1 MVSKNNKKLIA
12 EKNRRNEKQ
21 RFAIRKLN
29 IGVAS
34 VLLGITF
41 SIYGGGQVVAHAD
54 TANASDQVDTI
65 DTGDNSLADKSEV
78 TLSSATSSTS
88 QSSTSATSANSAVQ
102 SQLSANSQP
111 AATAS
116 ESAVASSAAV
126 EATKDQSTA
135 ENQPSASQEVQT
147 PAQTQ
152 PVAQENGSEDTSLDA
167 TRQVLKTIANRN
179 SVPAAIHLMSFA
191 AVPTSV
197 ETTTLNL
204 FTNQETNANA
214 LAESKVAATALAA
227 EAEDPNAVTVSDA
240 KGFINAIQNGTA
252 TTINVAKDLNLAEQR
267 DSKYTEINIKNKRN
281 IVIQSDN
288 PEEKRT
294 IDFSGYSFDMNT
306 QNSVTFKDLNIY
318 ARSYWGLVYNAGGYT
333 FNNVNFTGS
342 QLIYTKPSINSTLT
356 FKNNITANSVSSYVG
371 PLDGKTRDTQQSGG
385 QQILQFE
392 GGTNQ
397 IIFDE
402 NSNVTLTTEDANAL
416 EIDGGI
422 TTIDVKDGANVAI
435 NPHSKGNPENRN
447 GIGTGYVAR
456 AIAANAKMTINIDPN
471 STLTINT
478 EKVDGDKDVA
488 GALYLNSDAALN
500 VNGKL
505 VINSNGTPSANKS
518 NGVPVYI
525 NGSAK
530 INVGN
535 GGSFSLDATNLGN
548 YSSSLISINGTGT
561 VKLDPHSSFKISG
574 DGTGAVTA
582 INLSSGSTFTS
593 DQPDSF
599 TIDLSANTSND
610 KSLIKNGTIN
620 FSRVKT
626 VTDGNES
633 QPLGKIDVTY
643 DRNGN
648 ATSYTITAQDKNT
661 VKQVADG
668 LTNKSLISLVKAGED
683 VTLSNLHLS
692 KNNVLTGTVASS
704 GSNNPVYVTV
714 TVGGV
719 STNVP
724 VAGNY
729 TVYTNANGTVT
740 SNNVDYAAQTAS
752 TGGNF
757 SIDLSKLASKLTDDA
772 QVTVTATKDFVE
784 SAQTESVA
792 ALRALNTTTLQELVD
807 DAPTEEAKPSYYNAT
822 AEAQKA
828 YTDAISTGKTIL
840 ANPNNYDQVDVDNA
854 VTAIQTAQKALTGK
868 ETNKTELQDAIDQ
881 ASTVESSDNYTNSDA
896 DLQKAYTDAISAGQ
910 TVLSNDNATQTEV
923 DNALTTINNAKDA
936 LNGDAKKAA
945 SKEALQKA
953 VDEAPTVKSDDAA
966 YYNGSDEAKTAYDK
980 AVSAGQTVLAD
991 PDATATQITDALN
1004 AINTAKGNLKGEATD
1019 KSVLQKVVDNS
1030 ATVKESNNYTN
1041 ADETQKTA
1049 YDSAVT
1055 SAQTVLNK
1063 TNATQAEV
1071 NQALQDLETANNNL
1085 NGDAKTEAANKAALE
1100 GAVKDAPNVRNT
1112 PAYYNGSEEAQT
1124 AYNNAINAGQA
1135 VLNQANPSASEVKNA
1150 LDAINAA
1157 KDNLKGEATN
1167 TEALETALTNAN
1179 NAKQTGNYT
1188 NADQANQEALNNAIT
1203 VGQEI
1208 LKNTKATQADV
1219 DNAAKVITDAINGLN
1234 GDTNLANAKN
1244 AATEDIQ
1251 KALDTKTTEI
1261 TDATNIDQATKD
1273 QLIADA
1279 KKAAED
1285 ANTAI
1290 NQATNANAVNTAK
1303 TEGITKINNVKIP
1316 SLDDAKTNAAK
1327 EIDQAL
1333 TDKTKEITDA
1343 ENIDQTTKDQ
1353 LIKEATDAATTAK
1366 DAIEKSTTNDE
1377 ATKAGQAGVDAINNV
1392 KVPSV
1397 TDSQNAAKDAID
1409 DALNAKTKE
1418 INDANN
1424 IDQTT
1429 KDQLIKEATDAA
1441 NNAKEA
1447 IDKATTAD
1455 AIKTAQDEGTT
1466 NINNVTVPSLEDA
1479 KTKAAANIDQAL
1491 TDKTKEINAANN
1503 IDQATKD
1510 QLIKAATDAATTA
1523 KDAIEKATTNDA
1535 ATKAGQDG
1543 VDAIN
1548 NVKIPSVTDSQN
1560 AAKEAID
1567 NALNAKTKEINDANN
1582 INQTTKDQLIKAATD
1597 AANNAKE
1604 AIDQATTNAAVTK
1617 AQTNGV
1623 NAINGIKVPTESA
1636 VKEAA
1641 KKAVVDAATAKNN
1654 AIDSSNLT
1662 AEEKA
1667 ALKQKVTEAQNAADQ
1682 AIDNAT
1688 SNAAVTEAQNSGVNA
1703 IDGIKVPTTSTTK
1716 EQAIT
1721 DLNKAVDE
1729 AKKAIDQDNNLTNE
1743 EKQTVKDQIDSDA
1756 KNAQDTINNAK
1767 TNDDVKKAAAD
1778 GTLAIDKDVANAA
1791 IDNAAAGKK
1800 EEISNSSLTDEE
1812 KTALNNEV
1820 DQKAQDAK
1828 EAINNATT
1836 PEAVTTAQEN
1846 GIKNINDIDVPTE
1859 SAAKQAAKEAV
1870 ANAANEK
1877 NAAIDSSN
1885 LTAEEKAALKQ
1896 DVTEAQNAANT
1907 AIDNA
1912 TTNADVTEA
1921 KDNGISA
1928 IDGIKVPTTSANK
1941 EKAITDLNNEV
1952 ENAKKAIDQ
1961 DSNLTDEQKQAAK
1974 DQIDSD
1980 AKTAQEAINN
1990 AKTDNEVNNAV
2001 NSGKVSI
2008 DKDVANAA
2016 IDNAVAGKKSEISNL
2031 PLTDEEKTALNNE
2044 VDQKAQDAKEA
2055 INNATTPEAV
2065 TTAQEN
2071 GIKNINETSVP
2082 TQSAAKEAAKKA
2094 VAEAAEAKN
2103 NAIDSSNLTAEEKAA
2118 LKQKVTEAQTAAD
2131 QAIDNATTNAAVTEA
2146 QTNGV
2151 NAINGIEV
2159 PNKSD
2164 AKDQATAA
2172 LNTAVE
2178 NAKKA
2183 IDQDSN
2189 LTDEQKQAAKDQID
2203 SDAKTAQDAIDNAK
2217 TDDEVN
2223 TAVDNGQLSID
2234 KDVANAAIDNA
2245 VAGKKAEIS
2254 NSPLTDEEKTA
2265 LNNEVDQK
2273 ANTAKKAINAA
2284 TTPETVTSAQDNCI
2298 KNINETSVPTQSAAK
2313 EAAKKAV
2320 AEAAEAKNNAIDS
2333 SNLTDEEKATLKQK
2347 VTDAQNAADQAI
2359 DNATT
2364 NAAVTEAQ
2372 TNGVN
2377 TINGIEVPTKS
2388 DAKDQATAELNT
2400 AVENAKKAIDQDS
2413 NLTDEQKQAAKDQID
2428 SDAKTAQEAINNA
2441 KTNDDVKKAADNG
2454 TLAIDK
2460 DVANAAIDNALAGKK
2475 SEISNSSLTDE
2486 EKATLNNEV
2495 DQKANIA
2502 KDAINTATTPEAV
2515 TTSQDKGIKDINKT
2529 SVPTESAAKQAA
2541 KEAVA
2546 KAADEKNAAI
2556 DASNLTDEEKAT
2568 LKQKVTEAQNAADQA
2583 IDNATTN
2590 AAVTEAKDN
2599 GVTAIDHIKVPTT
2612 SANKEKAITDLNTA
2626 VDEAKEA
2633 IDQDSNL
2640 TDEEKQAAKDQ
2651 IDSDAKTAQDAINN
2665 AKTNDDVK
2673 KAAADGTLAI
2683 DKDVANT
2690 AIDNAVAG
2698 KKSEISN
2705 LPLTDEEKTALNNE
2719 VDQKANIAKEAI
2731 NTATTP
2737 EAVTSAQES
2746 GIKNINDTSVPAESA
2761 AKQAAKKAVAKAADE
2776 KNAAI
2781 DASNL
2786 TDEEKATL
2794 KQKVTEAQNA
2804 ADQAIDNATTNAAVT
2819 EAKNNGVSAIDHI
2832 KVPTTSANKEKA
2844 ITDLNNEV
2852 EKAKQAIDQDSNL
2865 TDEEKQAVK
2874 SQIDTEAKTAQDAIN
2889 SAKTDNEV
2897 NNAVNSG
2904 KVSIDKD
2911 VANAAID
2918 NAVAGKL
2925 KEIQDPLT
2933 TDEKQAYTD
2942 LINSE
2947 ANNAKQNIANATTVE
2962 EVTTAQNSGVDAI
2975 NKIEVPTTSTV
2986 KDDAIKAIDK
2996 ALQNKTDEINN
3007 ASNINPQ
3014 EKTDLINQATEA
3026 ANVAKNNINNAT
3038 TNADVDTAQTNGE
3051 KAIADVT
3058 VPNLSDV
3065 KKESIDLVNKALDAK
3080 TAEINNASNLSQD
3093 EKQSLINDATN
3104 AATEAI
3110 NNINESQ
3117 TNDDAKAAATTGV
3130 QNIENVTIPT
3140 LDDAKKNANQAI
3152 DDALNSK
3159 VNEINNASNLNDTE
3173 KQKLVDQATEVA
3185 TTAKNNVENATTN
3198 DAARD
3203 AANAGIDNIKGIR
3216 FTSLEDAKKVANTA
3230 IDNALQVKTDE
3241 INNASNLSTEEK
3253 QDLINQ
3259 ASEAAKNAKDNINNA
3274 TTNDA
3279 VTDAQNKGIADIAN
3293 VTVPSLAQAK
3303 QDAINA
3309 IKQVQDAKN
3318 KQISAASNLSAK
3330 EQKELSDQVDKI
3342 ANDAIAKI
3350 NDAATTTN
3358 DAVTAIRDDAIKQIT
3373 DLFIPTLDG
3382 AQTDA
3387 LNAIE
3392 SAKNAKLNDI
3402 NNAVHLTDQEKQ
3414 ALVDQTNKAADEA
3427 TKAINAAQTNDEVKS
3442 AETAGLDIINNIT
3455 IPTLVQKQQEAIEEL
3470 NAARDAKNSAID
3482 NAADLTTDEKNA
3494 LKDKVQAEYSNA
3506 VSNITSATTD
3516 EAVTAAKEN
3525 GIAAIKDIQI
3535 PTMSA
3540 AKEQATTDLKTAVDD
3555 AKKAIDQDSNLTDEE
3570 KQAAKDQIDSDAK
3583 KAQEAIDNAKT
3594 DDEVNSAVD
3603 NGKLAI
3609 DKDIANAAI
3618 DNAVAG
3624 KKAEIAKS
3632 PLTDEEK
3639 TALNNE
3645 VDQKAQDAK
3654 EAINDA
3660 TTPEAVT
3667 TAQENGI
3674 KKINDTEVPTE
3685 SAAKEAA
3692 KKAVAE
3698 AAETKNNAIDS
3709 SNLTNEEKTA
3719 LKQEVTDAQNAANTA
3734 IDNATTNA
3742 AVTEAEDNGIKAIN
3756 GIEIP
3761 TKSPAKEQ
3769 ATTDLNDAVDDAK
3782 KAIDQDNN
3790 LTDEEKQAAKDQIDS
3805 DAKKA
3810 QEAIDNA
3817 KTADE
3822 VKTAVDNGQ
3831 LAIDKD
3837 VANTAI
3843 DNAVAGKKA
3852 EIAKAPLTTDEAKA
3866 LNDLVDQEAKAAKK
3880 AIDSATTIPA
3890 VDDAKNT
3897 GVAAI
3902 NDIAVPTTSSTK
3914 DQANQTIDDAL
3925 ANKIKEINDA
3935 TNLSDKQKQ
3944 DLIDQANEEAVKAKE
3959 NIKNATSNE
3968 AVNKATTDGVDAIAN
3983 VTVPS
3988 LDDAKKDASQ
3998 LIDDVLKQKEDEINN
4013 ASHLTN
4019 QEKQDLINQ
4028 AQNAADE
4035 AKDKINQ
4042 ATTNDDVATE
4052 RDAGAEK
4059 IANIVVPSLEDAK
4072 DKATKAIDD
4081 ALADKTKEINDQT
4094 HLSDQEKK
4102 DLINQI
4108 TDIADK
4114 AKDKINNDSNDA
4126 EVAKDEKDGID
4137 AIVDTK
4143 VPGLEDRKQNAIKSL
4158 DEAKST
4164 KLAQIDEATHL
4175 TADEKANLTQQV
4187 DAEYNKALDN
4197 INKATTNDDAD
4208 KASADGVEA
4217 ILNIAV
4223 PSLNEKKQ
4231 DSIDALNEVRDAKK
4245 EEINNANNLNQDEKD
4260 ELTKQVDQIADNAIN
4275 AINGAKDDQ
4284 TAKNAEN
4291 KGIQDILDVKV
4302 PSLDEVK
4309 TNAKQAIA
4317 DALESKTNE
4326 INAASNLD
4334 SATKQELINRA
4345 NAEADTAIEK
4355 IDQATSNDQALAA
4368 SQAGIDKILGIE
4380 VPTLADAKQ
4389 SAIDAINDALKQKE
4403 AEINNASQLT
4413 SDEKQNLINQVNSIA
4428 DNAKNAINNATT
4440 NQSVE
4445 ETKNAGIEKINAINV
4460 PTISA
4465 TKDEAIKAIDDALT
4479 NKVNEINNAT
4489 NITAD
4494 EKANLIDEANNA
4506 ANTAKDNIT
4515 KATSDSEV
4523 ATATTDG
4530 INAIANVTVP
4540 SLETAKDQA
4549 KNLIDDV
4556 LNEKKNEINNADNLS
4571 DSQKQDLIN
4580 QATDEADQ
4588 AKKNIDNATT
4598 NNDVQTAEDNGAQA
4612 IENVTV
4618 SSLDEAKKASTK
4630 VIDEVLKEKTAEI
4643 NAATNLSN
4651 TEKDALIKDATTAA
4665 NTAKDNIAKAT
4676 TNDAVK
4682 DAETDGVKAILD
4694 IKVPGREDQQ
4704 KDAIA
4709 ALDRALADKVSEI
4722 DNANNLSETTKQ
4734 DLKQQAQA
4742 AYTTAV
4748 DNVNNAQTSAEINAA
4763 RDNGVQAILDITVP
4777 TLTDAQDA
4785 SITAVEQVRDAKKTQ
4800 IEAAKNLTETQK
4812 EALKNQVDEIADKA
4826 IDNIKNATTDATVKD
4841 AETAGINEILNVTI
4855 PTLDAAKS
4863 DAKQAIADALTAKTA
4878 EINAAQNLTDAEKQK
4893 LIDQAQTEAAAANKN
4908 IDAAT
4913 TNDAAELAAKN
4924 GVQAIL
4930 DIQVPTVEET
4940 RDQAKKNVDNAL
4952 NSKKEEINNSNLS
4965 PAAKEA
4971 LINEAEQA
4979 AENARTA
4986 IDNATTASAIGE
4998 AEAAGIAAIENIKVS
5013 NASTES
5019 DNSSNHQTNTE
5030 TPTEGNSASQDN
5042 NNATQAPVQG
5052 NNTQADLTG
5061 SHGTNLTIGQQTEKA
5076 ADTNSKETLP
5086 QTGNETERG
5095 LSIAGLAIASLLG
5108 LFGLSGLG
5116 KKRD

>member
-29 IGVAS
+29 VGVAS

-54 TANASDQVDTI
+54 TNDASDQVATSDA
-65 DTGDNSLADKSEV
+65 GDNSLANKSEV
-78 TLSSATSSTS
+78 TLSSATSGAN

-102 SQLSANSQP
+102 SQASANSQTTVTTNTP
-111 AATAS
+111 AS
-116 ESAVASSAAV
+116 DNAVASSAAV
-126 EATKDQSTA
+126 ETTKDQSTA

-147 PAQTQ
+147 PAQAQ
-152 PVAQENGSEDTSLDA
+152 PVAQENGSSDASLNV
-167 TRQVLKTIANRN
+167 TRQVLNTIANRN
-179 SVPAAIHLMSFA
+179 SVPGVNYLASFT
-191 AVPTSV
+191 AVPASDSV

-204 FTNQETNANA
+204 FTNQETNANN
-214 LAESKVAATALAA
+214 LAESKVATTVLAA
-227 EAEDPNAVTVSDA
+227 EAEDPNTVTVSDA

-252 TTINVAKDLNLAEQR
+252 TTINVAKDLNLAEQT
-267 DSKYTEINIKNKRN
+267 DNKYTEIQIKNKRD

-333 FNNVNFTGS
+333 FDNVNFTGS

-356 FKNNITANSVSSYVG
+356 FKNTITANSVSSYVG
-371 PLDGKTRDTQQSGG
+371 PLDGKTRNTQQNGG

-416 EIDGGI
+416 EIDGGT

-447 GIGTGYVAR
+447 GIGTGKVAR

-471 STLTINT
+471 ATLTINT

-505 VINSNGTPSANKS
+505 VINSNGTPNASKN

-525 NGSAK
+525 NGNAN

-535 GGSFSLDATNLGN
+535 GGSFVLDATNLGD
-548 YSSSLISINGTGT
+548 YSSSLVSVNGKGT
-561 VKLDPHSSFKISG
+561 VKLDPHSTFKISA
-574 DGTGAVTA
+574 DGTGALTA

-593 DQPDSF
+593 DQPKEF
-599 TIDLSANTSND
+599 TIDLSANTSSG
-610 KSLIKNGTIN
+610 KTLIKNGTIN
-620 FSRVKT
+620 FTRVKNT
-626 VTDGNES
+626 NVAS
-633 QPLGKIDVTY
+633 QSQVPLGKVDATYSSTGALNNSVVTSLNKDVPTTIY
-643 DRNGN
+643 DYIKSN
-648 ATSYTITAQDKNT
+648 ASALSF
-661 VKQVADG
+661 VA
-668 LTNKSLISLVKAGED
+668 AGED
-683 VTLSNLHLS
+683 VTLNSLHLD
-692 KNNVLTGTVASS
+692 KNNQLTGIAT
-704 GSNNPVYVTV
+704 
-714 TVGGV
+714 
-719 STNVP
+719 
-724 VAGNY
+724 
-729 TVYTNANGTVT
+729 
-740 SNNVDYAAQTAS
+740 S
-752 TGGNF
+752 TGDSKTPIYITVLLNNSATGIKEAGMYRLYTDTDGNITTTKVTYTGTPKNPDGSPKPNGGEF
-757 SIDLSKLASKLTDDA
+757 SIDLSSLASQLTDDA
-772 QVTVTATKDFVE
+772 KITVVASKDFVE
-784 SAQTESVA
+784 SPTLTETVA
-792 ALRALNTTTLQELVD
+792 VLRQVNTTTLQELVNA
-807 DAPTEEAKPSYYNAT
+807 APAEEAKPSYYNAT
-822 AEAQKA
+822 EEAQTA
-828 YTDAISTGKTIL
+828 YKDAIAAGQEIL
-840 ANPNNYDQVDVDNA
+840 DNPTSYDQRDVDGA
-854 VTAIQTAQKALTGK
+854 VSVIQLALTALTGK
-868 ETNKTELQDAIDQ
+868 ETDKTALQAAIDD
-881 ASTVESSDNYTNSDA
+881 ASVVESSNNYTNA
-896 DLQKAYTDAISAGQ
+896 DSNLQKAYTDAISAGQ
-910 TVLSNDNATQTEV
+910 KVLSNTNATQREV
-923 DNALTTINNAKDA
+923 SDALTAINTAKTN
-936 LNGDAKKAA
+936 LNGDFKKAE
-945 SKEALQKA
+945 SRKALQQA
-953 VDEAPTVKSDDAA
+953 VDESKSKMDVAVYYNSTEKTKKAYDDAI
-966 YYNGSDEAKTAYDK
+966 
-980 AVSAGQTVLAD
+980 SAGQKVLD
-991 PDATATQITDALN
+991 NPDATATQITDALT
-1004 AINTAKGNLKGEATD
+1004 AINTAKYSLDGQPTN
-1019 KSVLQKVVDNS
+1019 KSALQTAVDNS
-1030 ATVKESNNYTN
+1030 ATVKGSNNYTN

-1049 YDSAVT
+1049 YDNAVT
-1055 SAQTVLNK
+1055 AAQTVLDK
-1063 TNATQAEV
+1063 ANATQAEV
-1071 NQALQDLETANNNL
+1071 NQALQDLETANSNL

-1100 GAVKDAPNVRNT
+1100 AAVKDASNVRNT
-1112 PAYYNGSEEAQT
+1112 PAFYNGSEEAQT

-1135 VLNQANPSASEVKNA
+1135 VLNEANPSASEVKNA

-1157 KDNLKGEATN
+1157 KDNLKGVATN
-1167 TEALETALTNAN
+1167 TQALESALTKAN
-1179 NAKQTGNYT
+1179 DAKETGNYT

-1203 VGQEI
+1203 AGQEI
-1208 LKNTKATQADV
+1208 LKNTNATQAEV
-1219 DNAAKVITDAINGLN
+1219 DNAAKAITDAINSLN

-1251 KALDTKTTEI
+1251 KALNTKTTEI

-1279 KKAAED
+1279 KKTAED

-1290 NQATNANAVNTAK
+1290 NQATDANAVNTAK
-1303 TEGITKINNVKIP
+1303 AEGITNINKVTVP
-1316 SLDDAKTNAAK
+1316 SLDGAK
-1327 EIDQAL
+1327 EAANQAIDQAL
-1333 TDKTKEITDA
+1333 DTKTKEINNA

-1353 LIKEATDAATTAK
+1353 LIKEATDAANTAK
-1366 DAIEKSTTNDE
+1366 DAIEKATTNDA

-1397 TDSQNAAKDAID
+1397 TDSQNAAKEAID

-1441 NNAKEA
+1441 NKAKEA

-1479 KTKAAANIDQAL
+1479 KKAANKAVDDAL
-1491 TDKTKEINAANN
+1491 TAQTEVINKADNLSDAEKKDL
-1503 IDQATKD
+1503 IDQAT
-1510 QLIKAATDAATTA
+1510 AEATTA
-1523 KDAIEKATTNDA
+1523 KDAIEKATTNDE
-1535 ATKAGQDG
+1535 ATKAGQAG
-1543 VDAIN
+1543 VDAIKKIVPTSLDTVKSDANKAIEKALTKKLEEINSAN
-1548 NVKIPSVTDSQN
+1548 NLTTDEKTALTQEAN
-1560 AAKEAID
+1560 TAADKAKEKI
-1567 NALNAKTKEINDANN
+1567 TK
-1582 INQTTKDQLIKAATD
+1582 
-1597 AANNAKE
+1597 
-1604 AIDQATTNAAVTK
+1604 ATTNDAVIE

-1623 NAINGIKVPTESA
+1623 TAIDDIKVPTESA

-1641 KKAVVDAATAKNN
+1641 KQAVADAATAKNN
-1654 AIDSSNLT
+1654 AIDASNLT
-1662 AEEKA
+1662 DEEKA
-1667 ALKQKVTEAQNAADQ
+1667 ALKQKVTEAQKAADQ

-1688 SNAAVTEAQNSGVNA
+1688 TDAAVTEAQTNGVTA
-1703 IDGIKVPTTSTTK
+1703 IDDIK
-1716 EQAIT
+1716 
-1721 DLNKAVDE
+1721 
-1729 AKKAIDQDNNLTNE
+1729 
-1743 EKQTVKDQIDSDA
+1743 
-1756 KNAQDTINNAK
+1756 
-1767 TNDDVKKAAAD
+1767 
-1778 GTLAIDKDVANAA
+1778 
-1791 IDNAAAGKK
+1791 
-1800 EEISNSSLTDEE
+1800 
-1812 KTALNNEV
+1812 
-1820 DQKAQDAK
+1820 
-1828 EAINNATT
+1828 
-1836 PEAVTTAQEN
+1836 
-1846 GIKNINDIDVPTE
+1846 VPTE
-1859 SAAKQAAKEAV
+1859 SAV
-1870 ANAANEK
+1870 
-1877 NAAIDSSN
+1877 
-1885 LTAEEKAALKQ
+1885 
-1896 DVTEAQNAANT
+1896 
-1907 AIDNA
+1907 
-1912 TTNADVTEA
+1912 
-1921 KDNGISA
+1921 
-1928 IDGIKVPTTSANK
+1928 
-1941 EKAITDLNNEV
+1941 
-1952 ENAKKAIDQ
+1952 
-1961 DSNLTDEQKQAAK
+1961 
-1974 DQIDSD
+1974 
-1980 AKTAQEAINN
+1980 
-1990 AKTDNEVNNAV
+1990 
-2001 NSGKVSI
+2001 
-2008 DKDVANAA
+2008 
-2016 IDNAVAGKKSEISNL
+2016 
-2031 PLTDEEKTALNNE
+2031 
-2044 VDQKAQDAKEA
+2044 
-2055 INNATTPEAV
+2055 
-2065 TTAQEN
+2065 
-2071 GIKNINETSVP
+2071 
-2082 TQSAAKEAAKKA
+2082 KEAAKQA
-2094 VAEAAEAKN
+2094 VADAATAKN
-2103 NAIDSSNLTAEEKAA
+2103 NAIDASNLTDEEKAA
-2118 LKQKVTEAQTAAD
+2118 LKQKVTEAQKAAD
-2131 QAIDNATTNAAVTEA
+2131 QAIDNATTDAAVTEAQTNGVTAIDDIKVPTESAVKEAAKQAVADAATAKNNAIDASNLTDEEKTALKQKVTDAQNAADQAIDSATTNAAVTEA

-2151 NAINGIEV
+2151 NAIKGIDV
-2159 PNKSD
+2159 PN
-2164 AKDQATAA
+2164 
-2172 LNTAVE
+2172 
-2178 NAKKA
+2178 
-2183 IDQDSN
+2183 
-2189 LTDEQKQAAKDQID
+2189 
-2203 SDAKTAQDAIDNAK
+2203 
-2217 TDDEVN
+2217 
-2223 TAVDNGQLSID
+2223 
-2234 KDVANAAIDNA
+2234 
-2245 VAGKKAEIS
+2245 
-2254 NSPLTDEEKTA
+2254 
-2265 LNNEVDQK
+2265 
-2273 ANTAKKAINAA
+2273 
-2284 TTPETVTSAQDNCI
+2284 TSA
-2298 KNINETSVPTQSAAK
+2298 TK
-2313 EAAKKAV
+2313 E
-2320 AEAAEAKNNAIDS
+2320 
-2333 SNLTDEEKATLKQK
+2333 Q
-2347 VTDAQNAADQAI
+2347 
-2359 DNATT
+2359 
-2364 NAAVTEAQ
+2364 
-2372 TNGVN
+2372 
-2377 TINGIEVPTKS
+2377 
-2388 DAKDQATAELNT
+2388 
-2400 AVENAKKAIDQDS
+2400 
-2413 NLTDEQKQAAKDQID
+2413 
-2428 SDAKTAQEAINNA
+2428 
-2441 KTNDDVKKAADNG
+2441 
-2454 TLAIDK
+2454 
-2460 DVANAAIDNALAGKK
+2460 
-2475 SEISNSSLTDE
+2475 
-2486 EKATLNNEV
+2486 
-2495 DQKANIA
+2495 
-2502 KDAINTATTPEAV
+2502 
-2515 TTSQDKGIKDINKT
+2515 
-2529 SVPTESAAKQAA
+2529 
-2541 KEAVA
+2541 
-2546 KAADEKNAAI
+2546 
-2556 DASNLTDEEKAT
+2556 
-2568 LKQKVTEAQNAADQA
+2568 
-2583 IDNATTN
+2583 
-2590 AAVTEAKDN
+2590 
-2599 GVTAIDHIKVPTT
+2599 
-2612 SANKEKAITDLNTA
+2612 AITDLNTA
-2626 VDEAKEA
+2626 AENAKKA

-2665 AKTNDDVK
+2665 AKTDNGVND
-2673 KAAADGTLAI
+2673 
-2683 DKDVANT
+2683 
-2690 AIDNAVAG
+2690 AV
-2698 KKSEISN
+2698 
-2705 LPLTDEEKTALNNE
+2705 
-2719 VDQKANIAKEAI
+2719 
-2731 NTATTP
+2731 
-2737 EAVTSAQES
+2737 
-2746 GIKNINDTSVPAESA
+2746 
-2761 AKQAAKKAVAKAADE
+2761 
-2776 KNAAI
+2776 
-2781 DASNL
+2781 
-2786 TDEEKATL
+2786 
-2794 KQKVTEAQNA
+2794 
-2804 ADQAIDNATTNAAVT
+2804 
-2819 EAKNNGVSAIDHI
+2819 NNG
-2832 KVPTTSANKEKA
+2832 KVA
-2844 ITDLNNEV
+2844 
-2852 EKAKQAIDQDSNL
+2852 
-2865 TDEEKQAVK
+2865 
-2874 SQIDTEAKTAQDAIN
+2874 
-2889 SAKTDNEV
+2889 
-2897 NNAVNSG
+2897 
-2904 KVSIDKD
+2904 IDKD

-2918 NAVAGKL
+2918 NAAAGKL

-2933 TDEKQAYTD
+2933 TEEKQAYTD

-2962 EVTTAQNSGVDAI
+2962 EVTTAQTNGVNEI
-2975 NKIEVPTTSTV
+2975 TNTEIPTTSSA
-2986 KDDAIKAIDK
+2986 KDKAIAAIND
-2996 ALQNKTDEINN
+2996 ALQKKTDEINN
-3007 ASNINPQ
+3007 ASNINTQ
-3014 EKTDLINQATEA
+3014 EKTDLINQANEA
-3026 ANVAKNNINNAT
+3026 ANAAKNNINNAT
-3038 TNADVDTAQTNGE
+3038 TNAGVETAQTNGE

-3065 KKESIDLVNKALDAK
+3065 KKESIDLINKALDAK
-3080 TAEINNASNLSQD
+3080 TDEINNASNLSQD

-3110 NNINESQ
+3110 NNINQSQ

-3152 DDALNSK
+3152 EDALNTK

-3173 KQKLVDQATEVA
+3173 KQKLVDQANEA
-3185 TTAKNNVENATTN
+3185 AATAKNNVENATTN
-3198 DAARD
+3198 DGVRD
-3203 AANAGIDNIKGIR
+3203 AANVGIDNIKGIT
-3216 FTSLEDAKKVANTA
+3216 FTSLEDAKNAANTA

-3241 INNASNLSTEEK
+3241 INNASNLSTDEK
-3253 QDLINQ
+3253 QELINR

-3293 VTVPSLAQAK
+3293 VTVPSLDQVK

-3318 KQISAASNLSAK
+3318 KQISAASNLSAE
-3330 EQKELSDQVDKI
+3330 EQKELTDQVDKI
-3342 ANDAIAKI
+3342 ANDAIDKI
-3350 NDAATTTN
+3350 NESSTTTN
-3358 DAVTAIRDDAIKQIT
+3358 DAVTATRDDAIKQIT
-3373 DLFIPTLDG
+3373 DLFIPTLEG

-3392 SAKNAKLNDI
+3392 SAKNAKLTDI
-3402 NNAVHLTDQEKQ
+3402 NNATHLTDQEKQ
-3414 ALVDQTNKAADEA
+3414 ALVDQTNKAADDA

-3442 AETAGLDIINNIT
+3442 AETAGLDNINNIT

-3482 NAADLTTDEKNA
+3482 NAADLTTDEKNS

-3516 EAVTAAKEN
+3516 EAVTTAKEN

-3535 PTMSA
+3535 PTKSA
-3540 AKEQATTDLKTAVDD
+3540 AKEQATTDLNTAVDD

-3618 DNAVAG
+3618 DNAAAG

-3639 TALNNE
+3639 TALNNK
-3645 VDQKAQDAK
+3645 VAQKAQDAK

-3756 GIEIP
+3756 GIEVP
-3761 TKSPAKEQ
+3761 TKSAAKEQ

-3782 KAIDQDNN
+3782 KAIDQDSN

-3810 QEAIDNA
+3810 QEVIDNA

-3837 VANTAI
+3837 VANAAI

-3890 VDDAKNT
+3890 VEDAKNT

-3925 ANKIKEINDA
+3925 ANKTKEINDA
-3935 TNLSDKQKQ
+3935 TNLSNKQKQ
-3944 DLIDQANEEAVKAKE
+3944 DLIDEATEEAAKAKE

-3998 LIDDVLKQKEDEINN
+3998 LIDDVLKQKEAEINN
-4013 ASHLTN
+4013 ASHLTD
-4019 QEKQDLINQ
+4019 QEKQDLIHQ

-4059 IANIVVPSLEDAK
+4059 IANIAVPSLDDAK

-4081 ALADKTKEINDQT
+4081 ALADKTKEINEQT
-4094 HLSDQEKK
+4094 HLSDQEKN
-4102 DLINQI
+4102 DLIKQI

-4126 EVAKDEKDGID
+4126 EVVKDEKEGID

-4143 VPGLEDRKQNAIKSL
+4143 VPGLEDHKQNAIKSL

-4164 KLAQIDEATHL
+4164 KLVQIDEAGHL

-4368 SQAGIDKILGIE
+4368 SQAGVDKILGIE

-4403 AEINNASQLT
+4403 TEINNASQLT

-4460 PTISA
+4460 PTTSA

-4618 SSLDEAKKASTK
+4618 PSLDEAKKASTK

-4893 LIDQAQTEAAAANKN
+4893 LIDQAQTEAAAANKK

-4986 IDNATTASAIGE
+4986 IDNATTASAISE
-4998 AEAAGIAAIENIKVS
+4998 AEAAGIAAIENIKVA
-5013 NASTES
+5013 NAPTES

-5030 TPTEGNSASQDN
+5030 TPTEGNSTSQDN

-5061 SHGTNLTIGQQTEKA
+5061 SHGTNLTTGQQTEKA

>member
-29 IGVAS
+29 VGVAS

-41 SIYGGGQVVAHAD
+41 SIYGGGQAVAHADTD
-54 TANASDQVDTI
+54 TANASDQVAARDA
-65 DTGDNSLADKSEV
+65 GDNSLATKSEIA
-78 TLSSATSSTS
+78 LSSAN

-102 SQLSANSQP
+102 SQSSANSQP
-111 AATAS
+111 AATANTPVS
-116 ESAVASSAAV
+116 DSAVASNAAV
-126 EATKDQSTA
+126 EATKNQSTA

-147 PAQTQ
+147 PAQ
-152 PVAQENGSEDTSLDA
+152 PVAQENGSGDPSLNT
-167 TRQVLKTIANRN
+167 TRQALNTIALRKLN
-179 SVPAAIHLMSFA
+179 SGFLANYLMLSADVPGSG
-191 AVPTSV
+191 
-197 ETTTLNL
+197 
-204 FTNQETNANA
+204 
-214 LAESKVAATALAA
+214 A

-240 KGFINAIQNGTA
+240 DGLINAIEKGTA
-252 TTINVAKDLNLAEQR
+252 TTINIDADINLGTKT
-267 DSKYTEINIKNKRN
+267 SSYYTGTTISNKRD
-281 IVIQSDN
+281 ITIQSAT
-288 PEEKRT
+288 PGTKQT
-294 IDFSGYSFDMNT
+294 IDFAGYGFIMRD
-306 QNSVTFKDLNIY
+306 QNYGVTFKDLNLYGQSYYGIV
-318 ARSYWGLVYNAGGYT
+318 RSAGSYT
-333 FNNVNFTGS
+333 FDNVDYTGS
-342 QLIYTKPSINSTLT
+342 QLIYTDSGINANVT
-356 FKNNITANSVSSYVG
+356 FKNTVNATSVENYVG
-371 PLDGKTRDTQQSGG
+371 PLDNKTRTAQHNGSKGNQQV
-385 QQILQFE
+385 LQFAN
-392 GGTNQ
+392 GTNN
-397 IIFDE
+397 INFE
-402 NSNVTLTTEDANAL
+402 AGSRVTFTTNNSNVI
-416 EIDGGI
+416 EIDHG
-422 TTIDVKDGANVAI
+422 TTVIDVKSNSNGSNGAQVTL
-435 NPHSKGNPENRN
+435 NPHTKNGPEQLNGMNMDGIARGIASNGN
-447 GIGTGYVAR
+447 T
-456 AIAANAKMTINIDPN
+456 TLNIDKGAKLNINLKDN
-471 STLTINT
+471 S
-478 EKVDGDKDVA
+478 DDKYHS
-488 GALYLNSDAALN
+488 GALYLNSGATIN
-500 VNGKL
+500 NNGNL
-505 VINSNGTPSANKS
+505 TITSEGTPYYRAQ
-518 NGVPVYI
+518 GWDDPVYI
-525 NGSAK
+525 NGDAT

-535 GGSFSLDATNLGN
+535 GATFSLEATNLGTYN
-548 YSSSLISINGTGT
+548 GHLMTVSGTGT
-561 VKLDPHSSFKISG
+561 VKLDPHSSFKVSG

-599 TIDLSANTSND
+599 TIDLSANTSTG
-610 KSLIKNGTIN
+610 KSLIKNGAIN

-643 DRNGN
+643 DKNGN
-648 ATSYTITAQDKNT
+648 ATDYIITAQDEKT

-668 LTNKSLISLVKAGED
+668 LANKSLINLVQAGED

-704 GSNNPVYVTV
+704 GSNNPIYVTV

-729 TVYTNANGTVT
+729 TVYTNTNGTVT
-740 SNNVDYAAQTAS
+740 SNNVDYAAETAS

-757 SIDLSKLASKLTDDA
+757 SIDLSKLASSLTDDA
-772 QVTVTATKDFVE
+772 NVTVTATKDFVE

-792 ALRALNTTTLQELVD
+792 ALRALNTATLQELVD
-807 DAPTEEAKPSYYNAT
+807 AAPEEEAKPSYYNAT

-828 YTDAISTGKTIL
+828 YTEAVSAGQTIL
-840 ANPNNYDQVDVDNA
+840 DNPNNYDQVDVDNA
-854 VTAIQTAQKALTGK
+854 VTVIQTAQKALTG
-868 ETNKTELQDAIDQ
+868 EPTNKTGLKDAIDQ
-881 ASTVESSDNYTNSDA
+881 ASTVESSDNYTNA
-896 DLQKAYTDAISAGQ
+896 DSNLQKAYTDAISAGQ
-910 TVLSNDNATQTEV
+910 TVLSNANATQTEV
-923 DNALTTINNAKDA
+923 NNALTTINNAKDA

-966 YYNGSDEAKTAYDK
+966 YYNGSDEAKAAYDK
-980 AVSAGQTVLAD
+980 AISDGQKVLD
-991 PDATATQITDALN
+991 DSDATATQITDALN

-1019 KSVLQKVVDNS
+1019 KAALQTAVDNS
-1030 ATVKESNNYTN
+1030 TTVKESNNYTN
-1041 ADETQKTA
+1041 ADENQKTA
-1049 YDSAVT
+1049 YDKAVT
-1055 SAQTVLNK
+1055 DAQTVLDK

-1071 NQALQDLETANNNL
+1071 NQALQDLETANSKLNGDAKKAASKEALQKAVDEAPTVKSDDAAYYNGSEEAKKAYDAAISAGQKVLDDANATATQITDALNVINTAKGNLKGEATDKSALQTAVNNSKAVKESNNYTNADETQKTAYDNAVTAAQTVLDKTNATQAEVNQALQNLKTANSNL

-1100 GAVKDAPNVRNT
+1100 AAVKDAPNVRNT

-1124 AYNNAINAGQA
+1124 AYNSAINAGQA
-1135 VLNQANPSASEVKNA
+1135 ILDEANPSASDVKSA

-1157 KDNLKGEATN
+1157 RGNLKGEATN
-1167 TEALETALTNAN
+1167 TAALETALTNGN
-1179 NAKQTGNYT
+1179 NAKETGNYT
-1188 NADQANQEALNNAIT
+1188 NADQAKQEALNNAIT
-1203 VGQEI
+1203 AGQEI
-1208 LKNTKATQADV
+1208 LKNTNATQAQV
-1219 DNAAKVITDAINGLN
+1219 NSAAKTITDAISGLN
-1234 GDTNLANAKN
+1234 GDTNLTNAKN
-1244 AATEDIQ
+1244 AATKDIK

-1290 NQATNANAVNTAK
+1290 NQATNADAVNSAK
-1303 TEGITKINNVKIP
+1303 T
-1316 SLDDAKTNAAK
+1316 
-1327 EIDQAL
+1327 
-1333 TDKTKEITDA
+1333 
-1343 ENIDQTTKDQ
+1343 
-1353 LIKEATDAATTAK
+1353 
-1366 DAIEKSTTNDE
+1366 
-1377 ATKAGQAGVDAINNV
+1377 
-1392 KVPSV
+1392 
-1397 TDSQNAAKDAID
+1397 
-1409 DALNAKTKE
+1409 
-1418 INDANN
+1418 
-1424 IDQTT
+1424 
-1429 KDQLIKEATDAA
+1429 
-1441 NNAKEA
+1441 
-1447 IDKATTAD
+1447 
-1455 AIKTAQDEGTT
+1455 EGTT

-1479 KTKAAANIDQAL
+1479 KKAANKAVDDAL
-1491 TDKTKEINAANN
+1491 TAQTEVINKANN
-1503 IDQATKD
+1503 LSDTEKKDLIDQATAEAN
-1510 QLIKAATDAATTA
+1510 KAKENIGTATTNNEA
-1523 KDAIEKATTNDA
+1523 AQAGQAGVDAIKKIVPTSLDTVKSDANKAIDDALTKKLEKINSANDLTTDEKTALTQEANTAADKAKAEITKATTNDA
-1535 ATKAGQDG
+1535 VIEAQNNGVTAIDGIKVPTESAVKEAAKKAVAEAATAKNNAIDSSNLTNEEKATLKQEVTKA
-1543 VDAIN
+1543 
-1548 NVKIPSVTDSQN
+1548 QN
-1560 AAKEAID
+1560 AADKAID
-1567 NALNAKTKEINDANN
+1567 N
-1582 INQTTKDQLIKAATD
+1582 
-1597 AANNAKE
+1597 
-1604 AIDQATTNAAVTK
+1604 ATTNAAVTK

-1623 NAINGIKVPTESA
+1623 NAINGIEVTTSTAKEAAKKVVADAATAKNNAIDTSNLTDEEKAALKQEVTKAQNTADKAIDNATTNAAVTEAQTNGVTTIDDIKVPTESA

-1641 KKAVVDAATAKNN
+1641 KQAVADAATAKNK
-1654 AIDSSNLT
+1654 AIDASNLT
-1662 AEEKA
+1662 NEEKT
-1667 ALKQKVTEAQNAADQ
+1667 ALKQKVTDAQNAADQ

-1688 SNAAVTEAQNSGVNA
+1688 TNAAVTKAQTNGVNAINGIEVTTSTAKEAAKKVVADAATAKNNAIDTSNLTDEEKAALKQEVTKAQNTADKAIDNATTNAAVTEAQ
-1703 IDGIKVPTTSTTK
+1703 
-1716 EQAIT
+1716 
-1721 DLNKAVDE
+1721 
-1729 AKKAIDQDNNLTNE
+1729 TN
-1743 EKQTVKDQIDSDA
+1743 
-1756 KNAQDTINNAK
+1756 
-1767 TNDDVKKAAAD
+1767 
-1778 GTLAIDKDVANAA
+1778 G
-1791 IDNAAAGKK
+1791 
-1800 EEISNSSLTDEE
+1800 
-1812 KTALNNEV
+1812 
-1820 DQKAQDAK
+1820 
-1828 EAINNATT
+1828 
-1836 PEAVTTAQEN
+1836 VTTIDE
-1846 GIKNINDIDVPTE
+1846 IKVPTE
-1859 SAAKQAAKEAV
+1859 SAVKEAAKQAV
-1870 ANAANEK
+1870 ADAATAK

-1896 DVTEAQNAANT
+1896 EVTEAQNAA
-1907 AIDNA
+1907 
-1912 TTNADVTEA
+1912 
-1921 KDNGISA
+1921 
-1928 IDGIKVPTTSANK
+1928 
-1941 EKAITDLNNEV
+1941 
-1952 ENAKKAIDQ
+1952 
-1961 DSNLTDEQKQAAK
+1961 
-1974 DQIDSD
+1974 
-1980 AKTAQEAINN
+1980 
-1990 AKTDNEVNNAV
+1990 
-2001 NSGKVSI
+2001 
-2008 DKDVANAA
+2008 
-2016 IDNAVAGKKSEISNL
+2016 
-2031 PLTDEEKTALNNE
+2031 
-2044 VDQKAQDAKEA
+2044 
-2055 INNATTPEAV
+2055 
-2065 TTAQEN
+2065 
-2071 GIKNINETSVP
+2071 
-2082 TQSAAKEAAKKA
+2082 
-2094 VAEAAEAKN
+2094 
-2103 NAIDSSNLTAEEKAA
+2103 
-2118 LKQKVTEAQTAAD
+2118 D
-2131 QAIDNATTNAAVTEA
+2131 QAIGSATTNAAVTEA

-2164 AKDQATAA
+2164 TKDQATTD

-2178 NAKKA
+2178 NAKNA

-2203 SDAKTAQDAIDNAK
+2203 SDAKTAQDAINNAK
-2217 TDDEVN
+2217 TD
-2223 TAVDNGQLSID
+2223 
-2234 KDVANAAIDNA
+2234 
-2245 VAGKKAEIS
+2245 
-2254 NSPLTDEEKTA
+2254 
-2265 LNNEVDQK
+2265 
-2273 ANTAKKAINAA
+2273 
-2284 TTPETVTSAQDNCI
+2284 
-2298 KNINETSVPTQSAAK
+2298 
-2313 EAAKKAV
+2313 
-2320 AEAAEAKNNAIDS
+2320 
-2333 SNLTDEEKATLKQK
+2333 
-2347 VTDAQNAADQAI
+2347 
-2359 DNATT
+2359 
-2364 NAAVTEAQ
+2364 
-2372 TNGVN
+2372 
-2377 TINGIEVPTKS
+2377 
-2388 DAKDQATAELNT
+2388 
-2400 AVENAKKAIDQDS
+2400 
-2413 NLTDEQKQAAKDQID
+2413 
-2428 SDAKTAQEAINNA
+2428 
-2441 KTNDDVKKAADNG
+2441 ND
-2454 TLAIDK
+2454 
-2460 DVANAAIDNALAGKK
+2460 
-2475 SEISNSSLTDE
+2475 
-2486 EKATLNNEV
+2486 
-2495 DQKANIA
+2495 
-2502 KDAINTATTPEAV
+2502 
-2515 TTSQDKGIKDINKT
+2515 
-2529 SVPTESAAKQAA
+2529 
-2541 KEAVA
+2541 
-2546 KAADEKNAAI
+2546 
-2556 DASNLTDEEKAT
+2556 
-2568 LKQKVTEAQNAADQA
+2568 
-2583 IDNATTN
+2583 
-2590 AAVTEAKDN
+2590 
-2599 GVTAIDHIKVPTT
+2599 
-2612 SANKEKAITDLNTA
+2612 
-2626 VDEAKEA
+2626 
-2633 IDQDSNL
+2633 
-2640 TDEEKQAAKDQ
+2640 
-2651 IDSDAKTAQDAINN
+2651 
-2665 AKTNDDVK
+2665 
-2673 KAAADGTLAI
+2673 
-2683 DKDVANT
+2683 
-2690 AIDNAVAG
+2690 
-2698 KKSEISN
+2698 
-2705 LPLTDEEKTALNNE
+2705 
-2719 VDQKANIAKEAI
+2719 
-2731 NTATTP
+2731 
-2737 EAVTSAQES
+2737 
-2746 GIKNINDTSVPAESA
+2746 
-2761 AKQAAKKAVAKAADE
+2761 
-2776 KNAAI
+2776 
-2781 DASNL
+2781 
-2786 TDEEKATL
+2786 
-2794 KQKVTEAQNA
+2794 
-2804 ADQAIDNATTNAAVT
+2804 
-2819 EAKNNGVSAIDHI
+2819 
-2832 KVPTTSANKEKA
+2832 
-2844 ITDLNNEV
+2844 
-2852 EKAKQAIDQDSNL
+2852 
-2865 TDEEKQAVK
+2865 
-2874 SQIDTEAKTAQDAIN
+2874 
-2889 SAKTDNEV
+2889 V

-2904 KVSIDKD
+2904 KVAINKD

-2933 TDEKQAYTD
+2933 TEEKQAYTD

-2986 KDDAIKAIDK
+2986 KGDAIKAIDK

-3007 ASNINPQ
+3007 ASNLNTQ
-3014 EKTDLINQATEA
+3014 EKADLIKQATDA
-3026 ANVAKNNINNAT
+3026 ANTAKNNINNAT

-3080 TAEINNASNLSQD
+3080 TDEINNASNLSQD

-3110 NNINESQ
+3110 NNINQSQ

-3152 DDALNSK
+3152 DDALNAK

-3173 KQKLVDQATEVA
+3173 KQKLVDQANEA
-3185 TTAKNNVENATTN
+3185 AATAKNNVEKATTN
-3198 DAARD
+3198 DDARD
-3203 AANAGIDNIKGIR
+3203 AANVGIDNIKGIT
-3216 FTSLEDAKKVANTA
+3216 FTSLEDAKKAANTA
-3230 IDNALQVKTDE
+3230 IDNALKVKTDE
-3241 INNASNLSTEEK
+3241 INNASNLSTDEK

-3279 VTDAQNKGIADIAN
+3279 VTEAQNKGIADIAN
-3293 VTVPSLAQAK
+3293 VTVPSLDQVK

-3318 KQISAASNLSAK
+3318 KQISAASNLSAE
-3330 EQKELSDQVDKI
+3330 EQKELTDQVDKI

-3350 NDAATTTN
+3350 NDVATTTN
-3358 DAVTAIRDDAIKQIT
+3358 DAVTATRDDAIKQIT

-3387 LNAIE
+3387 INAIE

-3402 NNAVHLTDQEKQ
+3402 NNAAHLTDQEKQ
-3414 ALVDQTNKAADEA
+3414 ALVDQTNKVADEA
-3427 TKAINAAQTNDEVKS
+3427 TEAINAAQTNDAVKS
-3442 AETAGLDIINNIT
+3442 AETAGLENINNIA

-3482 NAADLTTDEKNA
+3482 NATDLTTDEKNS

-3516 EAVTAAKEN
+3516 EAVTTAKEN

-3535 PTMSA
+3535 PTKSP
-3540 AKEQATTDLKTAVDD
+3540 AKEQATTDLNKEVED
-3555 AKKAIDQDSNLTDEE
+3555 AKKAIDQDNNLTDAE

-3624 KKAEIAKS
+3624 KKEEISKS

-3639 TALNNE
+3639 AALNSE

-3654 EAINDA
+3654 EAINNA
-3660 TTPEAVT
+3660 ITPEAVT
-3667 TAQENGI
+3667 TAQDNGI
-3674 KKINDTEVPTE
+3674 KNINDTEVPTE
-3685 SAAKEAA
+3685 STAKEAA
-3692 KKAVAE
+3692 KKAITE
-3698 AAETKNNAIDS
+3698 AAEAKNNAIDS
-3709 SNLTNEEKTA
+3709 SNLTDEEKAA

-3734 IDNATTNA
+3734 IDNATNNA

-3769 ATTDLNDAVDDAK
+3769 ATTDLNTAVDDAK

-3790 LTDEEKQAAKDQIDS
+3790 LTDAEKQAAKDQIDS

-3817 KTADE
+3817 KTDDE
-3822 VKTAVDNGQ
+3822 VNSAVDNGK

-3837 VANTAI
+3837 VANAAI

-3852 EIAKAPLTTDEAKA
+3852 EIAKAPLTTDEANA

-3925 ANKIKEINDA
+3925 ANKIKEINDV

-3944 DLIDQANEEAVKAKE
+3944 DLIDEANEEAAKAKE

-3998 LIDDVLKQKEDEINN
+3998 VIDDVLKQKEDEINN
-4013 ASHLTN
+4013 ASHLTE
-4019 QEKQDLINQ
+4019 QEKKDLINQ
-4028 AQNAADE
+4028 AQNAANE

-4052 RDAGAEK
+4052 RDTGAEK
-4059 IANIVVPSLEDAK
+4059 IANIVVPSLDDAK

-4102 DLINQI
+4102 DLIKQI

-4231 DSIDALNEVRDAKK
+4231 DSIDALNEVREAKK
-4245 EEINNANNLNQDEKD
+4245 EEINNANNLSQDEKD

-4284 TAKNAEN
+4284 TAKDAEN

-4302 PSLDEVK
+4302 PSLDDVK
-4309 TNAKQAIA
+4309 TNAKQAVA

-4368 SQAGIDKILGIE
+4368 SQAGVDKILGIE

-4403 AEINNASQLT
+4403 TEINNASQLT
-4413 SDEKQNLINQVNSIA
+4413 SNEKQNLINQVNSIA
-4428 DNAKNAINNATT
+4428 DNAKDAINNATT

-4445 ETKNAGIEKINAINV
+4445 EAKNAGIEKINAINV
-4460 PTISA
+4460 PTTSA

-4489 NITAD
+4489 NITAE

-4530 INAIANVTVP
+4530 IDAIANVTVP

-4618 SSLDEAKKASTK
+4618 PSLDDAKKASTK

-4651 TEKDALIKDATTAA
+4651 AEKDALIKDATTAA

-4734 DLKQQAQA
+4734 DLKHQAQA

-4748 DNVNNAQTSAEINAA
+4748 DNVNNAQTSAEINTA

-4777 TLTDAQDA
+4777 TLTDAQNA

-4930 DIQVPTVEET
+4930 DIQVPTVEEA

-4986 IDNATTASAIGE
+4986 IDNATTASAISE
-4998 AEAAGIAAIENIKVS
+4998 AEAAGIAAIENIKVA
-5013 NASTES
+5013 NAPTES

-5030 TPTEGNSASQDN
+5030 TPTEGNSTSQDN

-5061 SHGTNLTIGQQTEKA
+5061 SHGTNLTTGQQTEKA

>member
-41 SIYGGGQVVAHAD
+41 SIYGGGQAVAHAD
-54 TANASDQVDTI
+54 TANASDQVAAS

-78 TLSSATSSTS
+78 ALSNTALNAS
-88 QSSTSATSANSAVQ
+88 QSSTSATSANGAVQ
-102 SQLSANSQP
+102 SQSSANSQP

-116 ESAVASSAAV
+116 DNAVASSAAV

-147 PAQTQ
+147 PAQAQ
-152 PVAQENGSEDTSLDA
+152 PVVQENGSGDTSLDA
-167 TRQVLKTIANRN
+167 TRQVLNAVARRN
-179 SVPAAIHLMSFA
+179 SNSAGAIHLTSFA
-191 AVPTSV
+191 AVPASTPAVATSD
-197 ETTTLNL
+197 
-204 FTNQETNANA
+204 
-214 LAESKVAATALAA
+214 ATA
-227 EAEDPNAVTVSDA
+227 EDTNAVTVTDA
-240 KGFINAIQNGTA
+240 QGLIDAIQKGSA
-252 TTINVAKDLNLAEQR
+252 TTINVANDINLAKVTDSNYTYIRKINTR
-267 DSKYTEINIKNKRN
+267 DFTIKSATNGVKH
-281 IVIQSDN
+281 
-288 PEEKRT
+288 T
-294 IDFSGYSFDMNT
+294 IDFSGYVFNMSTPNT
-306 QNSVTFKDLNIY
+306 VTFKDLDIY
-318 ARSYWGLVYNAGGYT
+318 ARSYWGVVYNAGGYVYD
-333 FNNVNFTGS
+333 NVNFTGS
-342 QLIYTKPSINSTLT
+342 QLIYTASNTDATVT
-356 FKNNITANSVSSYVG
+356 FKNKVTATTVGSYTS
-371 PLDGKTRDTQQSGG
+371 PIDGKSRSSQGGDT

-402 NSNVTLTTEDANAL
+402 NSDVTLGTTNSNVL
-416 EIDGGI
+416 EVDRG
-422 TTIDVKDGANVAI
+422 TATIDVKNGANVTI

-447 GIGTGYVAR
+447 GIGTGSIAR
-456 AIAANAKMTINIDPN
+456 AIASNANTTINVDKGAN
-471 STLTINT
+471 LTINT
-478 EKVDGDKDVA
+478 EKASGDSDVA
-488 GALYLNSDAALN
+488 GALYLNSDATLN
-500 VNGKL
+500 VNGDL
-505 VINSNGTPSANKS
+505 NINSTGTPSTKND
-518 NGVPVYI
+518 GYPVYI
-525 NGSAK
+525 AGNAA

-535 GGSFSLDATNLGN
+535 GGKFNLSATNTGSYNDNLM
-548 YSSSLISINGTGT
+548 SISGKGT
-561 VKLDPHSSFKISG
+561 VKLAPHSNFKISG
-574 DGTGAVTA
+574 DGTGALTA
-582 INLSSGSTFTS
+582 INLSSGSTFAS
-593 DQPDSF
+593 DQPDLF
-599 TIDLSANTSND
+599 TIDLSANTSTG
-610 KSLIKNGTIN
+610 KSLIKNGTIH
-620 FSRVKT
+620 FTRVKT

-648 ATSYTITAQDKNT
+648 ATSYTITAQDENT
-661 VKQVADG
+661 VKQVGEG
-668 LTNKSLISLVKAGED
+668 LANKNLIDLVKAGED

-704 GSNNPVYVTV
+704 GSDNPIYVTV
-714 TVGGV
+714 KVGKG
-719 STNVP
+719 SANVP
-724 VAGNY
+724 VIGNY
-729 TVYTNANGTVT
+729 TVYTNTNGTVT
-740 SNNVDYAAQTAS
+740 SNNVDYAAETAS

-757 SIDLSKLASKLTDDA
+757 SIDLSKLASSLTDDA
-772 QVTVTATKDFVE
+772 QVAVTATKDFVE
-784 SAQTESVA
+784 AAQTESVA

-828 YTDAISTGKTIL
+828 YIDAISTGKDIL
-840 ANPNNYDQVDVDNA
+840 ANPNNYDQVDVDDA
-854 VTAIQTAQKALTGK
+854 VNAIQTAQKALTGK

-881 ASTVESSDNYTNSDA
+881 ASTVESSNNYTNA
-896 DLQKAYTDAISAGQ
+896 DSNLQKAYTDAISAGQ

-953 VDEAPTVKSDDAA
+953 VAEAPTVKSDDAA
-966 YYNGSDEAKTAYDK
+966 YYNGSDEAKAAYDK
-980 AVSAGQTVLAD
+980 AISDGQTVLD
-991 PDATATQITDALN
+991 NSDATATQITDALN

-1049 YDSAVT
+1049 YDNAVT
-1055 SAQTVLNK
+1055 AAQTVLDK

-1100 GAVKDAPNVRNT
+1100 AAVKDAPNVRNT
-1112 PAYYNGSEEAQT
+1112 PAYYNGSKEAQT

-1135 VLNQANPSASEVKNA
+1135 VLNETNPFASDVKNA

-1157 KDNLKGEATN
+1157 KDNLKGETTS

-1179 NAKQTGNYT
+1179 NAKETGNYA
-1188 NADQANQEALNNAIT
+1188 NADQANQEALNNAINA
-1203 VGQEI
+1203 GQEI
-1208 LKNTKATQADV
+1208 LKNTNATQAEV
-1219 DNAAKVITDAINGLN
+1219 DNAAKAITDAINGLN

-1290 NQATNANAVNTAK
+1290 NQVTNANAVNTAK

-1353 LIKEATDAATTAK
+1353 LIKGATDAATTAK

-1479 KTKAAANIDQAL
+1479 KKAANKAVDDAL
-1491 TDKTKEINAANN
+1491 TAQTEVINKADNLSDAEKKDL
-1503 IDQATKD
+1503 IDQATNEANKAKD
-1510 QLIKAATDAATTA
+1510 NIETATTNNEA
-1523 KDAIEKATTNDA
+1523 TKAGQAGVDAIKKIVPTSLDTVKSDANKAIDDALTKKLEEINSANALTTDEKNALTQEANTAADKAKKEITKATTNDA
-1535 ATKAGQDG
+1535 VIEAQNNG
-1543 VDAIN
+1543 V
-1548 NVKIPSVTDSQN
+1548 T
-1560 AAKEAID
+1560 AID
-1567 NALNAKTKEINDANN
+1567 
-1582 INQTTKDQLIKAATD
+1582 
-1597 AANNAKE
+1597 
-1604 AIDQATTNAAVTK
+1604 
-1617 AQTNGV
+1617 
-1623 NAINGIKVPTESA
+1623 GIKVPTESA

-1641 KKAVVDAATAKNN
+1641 KKAVAEAAEAKNNAINASNLTAEEKAALKQKVTEAENAADQAIDNATTNAAVTEAQNNGIKAINGIEVTTSTAKEAAKKAVAEAATAKNN
-1654 AIDSSNLT
+1654 AIDSSNLTAEEKAALKQEVTEAQNAADQAIDNATTNAAVTEAQNRGVNAIDGIKVPITSTTKEQATTDLNKAVDEAKKAIDQDSNLTDKEKQAVKDQIDSDAKTAQDAINNAKTNDDVKKAVDAGTLVIDKDVANAAIDNAVAGKKAEISNSPLTDEEKTALNNEVDQKANTAKEAINAATTPEAVTSAQDNGIKNINDTEVPSESATKQAAKEAVAKAVDEKNAAIDSSNLT

-1688 SNAAVTEAQNSGVNA
+1688 TNAAVTEAKNNGVSA
-1703 IDGIKVPTTSTTK
+1703 IDHIKVPTTSANK
-1716 EQAIT
+1716 EKAIT

-1729 AKKAIDQDNNLTNE
+1729 AKKAIDQDSNLTDE
-1743 EKQTVKDQIDSDA
+1743 EKRAAKDQIDAAA
-1756 KNAQDTINNAK
+1756 KTAQEAINNAK
-1767 TNDDVKKAAAD
+1767 TNDDVKKAVDA
-1778 GTLAIDKDVANAA
+1778 GTLVIDKDVANAA
-1791 IDNAAAGKK
+1791 IDNAVAGKK
-1800 EEISNSSLTDEE
+1800 AEISKTPLTDEE
-1812 KTALNNEV
+1812 KTTLNNEV
-1820 DQKAQDAK
+1820 DQKANTAK
-1828 EAINNATT
+1828 EAINTSTT
-1836 PEAVTTAQEN
+1836 PEAVATAQEN

-1896 DVTEAQNAANT
+1896 
-1907 AIDNA
+1907 
-1912 TTNADVTEA
+1912 
-1921 KDNGISA
+1921 
-1928 IDGIKVPTTSANK
+1928 
-1941 EKAITDLNNEV
+1941 
-1952 ENAKKAIDQ
+1952 
-1961 DSNLTDEQKQAAK
+1961 
-1974 DQIDSD
+1974 
-1980 AKTAQEAINN
+1980 
-1990 AKTDNEVNNAV
+1990 
-2001 NSGKVSI
+2001 
-2008 DKDVANAA
+2008 
-2016 IDNAVAGKKSEISNL
+2016 EI
-2031 PLTDEEKTALNNE
+2031 
-2044 VDQKAQDAKEA
+2044 
-2055 INNATTPEAV
+2055 
-2065 TTAQEN
+2065 
-2071 GIKNINETSVP
+2071 
-2082 TQSAAKEAAKKA
+2082 
-2094 VAEAAEAKN
+2094 
-2103 NAIDSSNLTAEEKAA
+2103 
-2118 LKQKVTEAQTAAD
+2118 
-2131 QAIDNATTNAAVTEA
+2131 
-2146 QTNGV
+2146 
-2151 NAINGIEV
+2151 
-2159 PNKSD
+2159 
-2164 AKDQATAA
+2164 
-2172 LNTAVE
+2172 
-2178 NAKKA
+2178 
-2183 IDQDSN
+2183 
-2189 LTDEQKQAAKDQID
+2189 
-2203 SDAKTAQDAIDNAK
+2203 
-2217 TDDEVN
+2217 
-2223 TAVDNGQLSID
+2223 
-2234 KDVANAAIDNA
+2234 
-2245 VAGKKAEIS
+2245 
-2254 NSPLTDEEKTA
+2254 
-2265 LNNEVDQK
+2265 
-2273 ANTAKKAINAA
+2273 
-2284 TTPETVTSAQDNCI
+2284 
-2298 KNINETSVPTQSAAK
+2298 
-2313 EAAKKAV
+2313 
-2320 AEAAEAKNNAIDS
+2320 
-2333 SNLTDEEKATLKQK
+2333 
-2347 VTDAQNAADQAI
+2347 
-2359 DNATT
+2359 
-2364 NAAVTEAQ
+2364 
-2372 TNGVN
+2372 
-2377 TINGIEVPTKS
+2377 
-2388 DAKDQATAELNT
+2388 
-2400 AVENAKKAIDQDS
+2400 
-2413 NLTDEQKQAAKDQID
+2413 
-2428 SDAKTAQEAINNA
+2428 
-2441 KTNDDVKKAADNG
+2441 
-2454 TLAIDK
+2454 
-2460 DVANAAIDNALAGKK
+2460 
-2475 SEISNSSLTDE
+2475 
-2486 EKATLNNEV
+2486 
-2495 DQKANIA
+2495 
-2502 KDAINTATTPEAV
+2502 
-2515 TTSQDKGIKDINKT
+2515 
-2529 SVPTESAAKQAA
+2529 
-2541 KEAVA
+2541 
-2546 KAADEKNAAI
+2546 
-2556 DASNLTDEEKAT
+2556 
-2568 LKQKVTEAQNAADQA
+2568 TEAQNAADQA

-2590 AAVTEAKDN
+2590 AAVTEAQDN
-2599 GVTAIDHIKVPTT
+2599 GVTTI
-2612 SANKEKAITDLNTA
+2612 E
-2626 VDEAKEA
+2626 
-2633 IDQDSNL
+2633 
-2640 TDEEKQAAKDQ
+2640 
-2651 IDSDAKTAQDAINN
+2651 
-2665 AKTNDDVK
+2665 
-2673 KAAADGTLAI
+2673 
-2683 DKDVANT
+2683 
-2690 AIDNAVAG
+2690 
-2698 KKSEISN
+2698 
-2705 LPLTDEEKTALNNE
+2705 
-2719 VDQKANIAKEAI
+2719 NIE
-2731 NTATTP
+2731 
-2737 EAVTSAQES
+2737 
-2746 GIKNINDTSVPAESA
+2746 VPA
-2761 AKQAAKKAVAKAADE
+2761 
-2776 KNAAI
+2776 
-2781 DASNL
+2781 
-2786 TDEEKATL
+2786 
-2794 KQKVTEAQNA
+2794 
-2804 ADQAIDNATTNAAVT
+2804 
-2819 EAKNNGVSAIDHI
+2819 
-2832 KVPTTSANKEKA
+2832 TSANKEKA

-2975 NKIEVPTTSTV
+2975 NKIEVPITSTV

-3173 KQKLVDQATEVA
+3173 KQKLVDQATEAA

-3318 KQISAASNLSAK
+3318 KQISATSNLSAK

-3482 NAADLTTDEKNA
+3482 NAADLTTDEKNS

-3516 EAVTAAKEN
+3516 EAVTTAKEN

-3535 PTMSA
+3535 PTKSA
-3540 AKEQATTDLKTAVDD
+3540 AKEQATTDLNTAVDD

-3618 DNAVAG
+3618 DNAAAG

-3639 TALNNE
+3639 TALNNK
-3645 VDQKAQDAK
+3645 VAQKAQDAK

-3756 GIEIP
+3756 GIEVP
-3761 TKSPAKEQ
+3761 TKSAAKEQ

-3782 KAIDQDNN
+3782 KAIDQDSN

-3810 QEAIDNA
+3810 QEVIDNA

-3837 VANTAI
+3837 VANAAI

-3890 VDDAKNT
+3890 VEDAKNT

-3925 ANKIKEINDA
+3925 ANKTKEINDA
-3935 TNLSDKQKQ
+3935 TNLSNKQKQ
-3944 DLIDQANEEAVKAKE
+3944 DLIDEATEEAAKAKE

-3998 LIDDVLKQKEDEINN
+3998 LIDDVLKQKEAEINN
-4013 ASHLTN
+4013 ASHLTD
-4019 QEKQDLINQ
+4019 QEKQDLIHQ

-4059 IANIVVPSLEDAK
+4059 IANIAVPSLDDAK

-4081 ALADKTKEINDQT
+4081 ALADKTKEINEQT
-4094 HLSDQEKK
+4094 HLSDQEKN
-4102 DLINQI
+4102 DLIKQI

-4126 EVAKDEKDGID
+4126 EVAKDEKEGID

-4143 VPGLEDRKQNAIKSL
+4143 VPGLEDHKQNAIKSL

-4164 KLAQIDEATHL
+4164 KLAQIDEAGHL

-4368 SQAGIDKILGIE
+4368 SQAGVDKILGIE

-4403 AEINNASQLT
+4403 TEINNALQLT

-4460 PTISA
+4460 PTTSA

-4571 DSQKQDLIN
+4571 NSQKQDLIN

-4618 SSLDEAKKASTK
+4618 PSLDEAKKASTK

-4812 EALKNQVDEIADKA
+4812 EALKNQVDKIADKA

-4913 TNDAAELAAKN
+4913 TNDSAELAAKN

>member
-1 MVSKNNKKLIA
+1 MAGYISKGQPILITQGEARMVSKNNKKLIA

-41 SIYGGGQVVAHAD
+41 SIYGGGQAVAHADTD
-54 TANASDQVDTI
+54 TANASDQVAAS
-65 DTGDNSLADKSEV
+65 DTGDNSLADKSAV
-78 TLSSATSSTS
+78 ALSSPAANAS

-102 SQLSANSQP
+102 SQSSANSQP
-111 AATAS
+111 AATANTPAS
-116 ESAVASSAAV
+116 DNAVASSAAV
-126 EATKDQSTA
+126 KATKNQSKA
-135 ENQPSASQEVQT
+135 ENQPSASQKVQT
-147 PAQTQ
+147 PAQ
-152 PVAQENGSEDTSLDA
+152 PVAQENGSGDTSLDE
-167 TRQVLKTIANRN
+167 TRQVLKRIANRN
-179 SVPAAIHLMSFA
+179 LVLAANNF
-191 AVPTSV
+191 
-197 ETTTLNL
+197 
-204 FTNQETNANA
+204 
-214 LAESKVAATALAA
+214 AESKVATT
-227 EAEDPNAVTVSDA
+227 EDTNAVTVTDA
-240 KGFINAIQNGTA
+240 QGLIDAIQKGSA
-252 TTINVAKDLNLAEQR
+252 TTINVANDINLAKVTDSNYTYIRKINTR
-267 DSKYTEINIKNKRN
+267 DFTIKSATNGVKH
-281 IVIQSDN
+281 
-288 PEEKRT
+288 T
-294 IDFSGYSFDMNT
+294 IDFSGYVFNMSTPNT
-306 QNSVTFKDLNIY
+306 VTFKDLDIY
-318 ARSYWGLVYNAGGYT
+318 ARSYWGVVYNAGGYVYD
-333 FNNVNFTGS
+333 NVNFTGS
-342 QLIYTKPSINSTLT
+342 QLIYTASNTDATVT
-356 FKNNITANSVSSYVG
+356 FKNKVTATTVGSYTS
-371 PLDGKTRDTQQSGG
+371 PIDGKSRSSQGG
-385 QQILQFE
+385 NTQQILQFE
-392 GGTNQ
+392 GGTNH

-402 NSNVTLTTEDANAL
+402 NSNVTLGTTNSNVL
-416 EIDGGI
+416 EIDGG
-422 TTIDVKDGANVAI
+422 TATIEVKNGANVTI

-447 GIGTGYVAR
+447 GIGTGSIAR
-456 AIAANAKMTINIDPN
+456 AIASNANTTINVDKGAN
-471 STLTINT
+471 LTINT
-478 EKVDGDKDVA
+478 EKASGDSDVA
-488 GALYLNSDAALN
+488 GALYLNSDATLN
-500 VNGKL
+500 VNGDL
-505 VINSNGTPSANKS
+505 NINSTGTPSTKND
-518 NGVPVYI
+518 GYPVYI
-525 NGSAK
+525 AGNAA

-535 GGSFSLDATNLGN
+535 GGKFNLSATNTGSYNDNLM
-548 YSSSLISINGTGT
+548 SISGKGT
-561 VKLDPHSSFKISG
+561 VKLAPHSNFKISA
-574 DGTGAVTA
+574 DGTGALTA

-593 DQPDSF
+593 DQPDAF
-599 TIDLSANTSND
+599 TIDLSANTSTG

-620 FSRVKT
+620 FTRVKT

-648 ATSYTITAQDKNT
+648 ATSYTITAQDENT
-661 VKQVADG
+661 VKQVGEG
-668 LTNKSLISLVKAGED
+668 LANKNLIDLVKAGED

-704 GSNNPVYVTV
+704 GSNNPIYVTV

-724 VAGNY
+724 VVGNY
-729 TVYTNANGTVT
+729 TVYTNTNGTVT
-740 SNNVDYAAQTAS
+740 SDNVDYAAQTAS
-752 TGGNF
+752 TGGDF
-757 SIDLSKLASKLTDDA
+757 SIDLSKLASSLTDDA
-772 QVTVTATKDFVE
+772 QVKVTATKDFVE
-784 SAQTESVA
+784 AAQTESVA
-792 ALRALNTTTLQELVD
+792 ALRALDTTTLQELVD
-807 DAPTEEAKPSYYNAT
+807 SAPAEEAKPSYYNAT

-854 VTAIQTAQKALTGK
+854 VNAIQNAQKALTG
-868 ETNKTELQDAIDQ
+868 EPTNKTELQTAIDQ
-881 ASTVESSDNYTNSDA
+881 ASTVESSDNYTNA
-896 DLQKAYTDAISAGQ
+896 DSNLQKAYTDAISAGQ
-910 TVLSNDNATQTEV
+910 TVLSNDSATQTEV
-923 DNALTTINNAKDA
+923 DNALTTINNAKKA

-966 YYNGSDEAKTAYDK
+966 YYNGSDEAKAAYDK
-980 AVSAGQTVLAD
+980 AISTGQAVLDNPDATATQITDALKEINTAKGNLKGEATDKSALQKAVDNSATVKESNNYTNADKTQKTAYDNAVTAAQTVLDKTNATQAEVNQALQD
-991 PDATATQITDALN
+991 LETANSNLNGDAKTEAANKAALEAAVKDAPNVRNTPAYYNGSDEAQTAYNSAIKAGQAVLDNPDATATQITDALN

-1019 KSVLQKVVDNS
+1019 KSALQKAVDNS

-1049 YDSAVT
+1049 YDNAVT
-1055 SAQTVLNK
+1055 AAQTVLNK

-1071 NQALQDLETANNNL
+1071 NQALQDLETANSNL
-1085 NGDAKTEAANKAALE
+1085 NGDAKTEVANKAALE
-1100 GAVKDAPNVRNT
+1100 AAVKDAPNVRNT
-1112 PAYYNGSEEAQT
+1112 SAYYNGSEEAQT
-1124 AYNNAINAGQA
+1124 AYNSAINAGQA
-1135 VLNQANPSASEVKNA
+1135 VLNETNPSASDVKNA

-1157 KDNLKGEATN
+1157 KDNLKGGATN
-1167 TEALETALTNAN
+1167 TEALKTALTNAN
-1179 NAKQTGNYT
+1179 NAKNTGNYT
-1188 NADQANQEALNNAIT
+1188 NADQANQETLNNAIT
-1203 VGQEI
+1203 AGQEI
-1208 LKNTKATQADV
+1208 LKNTNATQADV
-1219 DNAAKVITDAINGLN
+1219 DMAAKAITDAINGLN
-1234 GDTNLANAKN
+1234 GDTNLINAKN
-1244 AATEDIQ
+1244 AATKDIQ
-1251 KALDTKTTEI
+1251 KALDTKTTQI
-1261 TDATNIDQATKD
+1261 TDAT
-1273 QLIADA
+1273 
-1279 KKAAED
+1279 
-1285 ANTAI
+1285 
-1290 NQATNANAVNTAK
+1290 
-1303 TEGITKINNVKIP
+1303 
-1316 SLDDAKTNAAK
+1316 
-1327 EIDQAL
+1327 
-1333 TDKTKEITDA
+1333 
-1343 ENIDQTTKDQ
+1343 NIDQTTKDQ
-1353 LIKEATDAATTAK
+1353 LIKEATDAANTAKDAIENSTTNAEATKAGRAGVEAINDVKIPSLDGAKQAANQAIDQALDTKTKEINAANNIDQTTKDQLIKEATVAATTAK

-1397 TDSQNAAKDAID
+1397 TDSQNAAKEVIDA
-1409 DALNAKTKE
+1409 ALNAKTKE
-1418 INDANN
+1418 INAATN

-1447 IDKATTAD
+1447 IDKASTAE

-1466 NINNVTVPSLEDA
+1466 NINKVTVPSLEDA
-1479 KTKAAANIDQAL
+1479 KKAATKAVDDAL
-1491 TDKTKEINAANN
+1491 TAQTEVINKADNLSDTEKKDL
-1503 IDQATKD
+1503 IDQAT
-1510 QLIKAATDAATTA
+1510 AEATTA
-1523 KDAIEKATTNDA
+1523 KDAIEKATTNNEA
-1535 ATKAGQDG
+1535 AQAGQAG
-1543 VDAIN
+1543 VDAIKKIVPTSLDT
-1548 NVKIPSVTDSQN
+1548 VKSDANKAIEAALTKKLEEINSANALTTDEKTALTQEAN
-1560 AAKEAID
+1560 TAADKAKE
-1567 NALNAKTKEINDANN
+1567 EITN
-1582 INQTTKDQLIKAATD
+1582 
-1597 AANNAKE
+1597 
-1604 AIDQATTNAAVTK
+1604 ATTNDAVIE
-1617 AQTNGV
+1617 AQNNGV
-1623 NAINGIKVPTESA
+1623 TAIDGIKVPTESA

-1641 KKAVVDAATAKNN
+1641 KKAVADAATVKNN
-1654 AIDSSNLT
+1654 AIDAS
-1662 AEEKA
+1662 
-1667 ALKQKVTEAQNAADQ
+1667 
-1682 AIDNAT
+1682 
-1688 SNAAVTEAQNSGVNA
+1688 
-1703 IDGIKVPTTSTTK
+1703 
-1716 EQAIT
+1716 
-1721 DLNKAVDE
+1721 
-1729 AKKAIDQDNNLTNE
+1729 NLTNE
-1743 EKQTVKDQIDSDA
+1743 EK
-1756 KNAQDTINNAK
+1756 
-1767 TNDDVKKAAAD
+1767 
-1778 GTLAIDKDVANAA
+1778 
-1791 IDNAAAGKK
+1791 
-1800 EEISNSSLTDEE
+1800 
-1812 KTALNNEV
+1812 TA
-1820 DQKAQDAK
+1820 
-1828 EAINNATT
+1828 
-1836 PEAVTTAQEN
+1836 
-1846 GIKNINDIDVPTE
+1846 
-1859 SAAKQAAKEAV
+1859 
-1870 ANAANEK
+1870 
-1877 NAAIDSSN
+1877 
-1885 LTAEEKAALKQ
+1885 
-1896 DVTEAQNAANT
+1896 
-1907 AIDNA
+1907 
-1912 TTNADVTEA
+1912 
-1921 KDNGISA
+1921 
-1928 IDGIKVPTTSANK
+1928 
-1941 EKAITDLNNEV
+1941 
-1952 ENAKKAIDQ
+1952 
-1961 DSNLTDEQKQAAK
+1961 
-1974 DQIDSD
+1974 
-1980 AKTAQEAINN
+1980 
-1990 AKTDNEVNNAV
+1990 
-2001 NSGKVSI
+2001 
-2008 DKDVANAA
+2008 
-2016 IDNAVAGKKSEISNL
+2016 
-2031 PLTDEEKTALNNE
+2031 
-2044 VDQKAQDAKEA
+2044 
-2055 INNATTPEAV
+2055 
-2065 TTAQEN
+2065 
-2071 GIKNINETSVP
+2071 
-2082 TQSAAKEAAKKA
+2082 
-2094 VAEAAEAKN
+2094 
-2103 NAIDSSNLTAEEKAA
+2103 
-2118 LKQKVTEAQTAAD
+2118 
-2131 QAIDNATTNAAVTEA
+2131 
-2146 QTNGV
+2146 
-2151 NAINGIEV
+2151 
-2159 PNKSD
+2159 
-2164 AKDQATAA
+2164 
-2172 LNTAVE
+2172 
-2178 NAKKA
+2178 
-2183 IDQDSN
+2183 
-2189 LTDEQKQAAKDQID
+2189 
-2203 SDAKTAQDAIDNAK
+2203 
-2217 TDDEVN
+2217 
-2223 TAVDNGQLSID
+2223 
-2234 KDVANAAIDNA
+2234 
-2245 VAGKKAEIS
+2245 
-2254 NSPLTDEEKTA
+2254 
-2265 LNNEVDQK
+2265 
-2273 ANTAKKAINAA
+2273 
-2284 TTPETVTSAQDNCI
+2284 
-2298 KNINETSVPTQSAAK
+2298 
-2313 EAAKKAV
+2313 
-2320 AEAAEAKNNAIDS
+2320 
-2333 SNLTDEEKATLKQK
+2333 LKQK

-2377 TINGIEVPTKS
+2377 AINAIEVTTS
-2388 DAKDQATAELNT
+2388 TAKEA
-2400 AVENAKKAIDQDS
+2400 AKKAVA
-2413 NLTDEQKQAAKDQID
+2413 EAAT
-2428 SDAKTAQEAINNA
+2428 AKNN
-2441 KTNDDVKKAADNG
+2441 
-2454 TLAIDK
+2454 
-2460 DVANAAIDNALAGKK
+2460 
-2475 SEISNSSLTDE
+2475 
-2486 EKATLNNEV
+2486 
-2495 DQKANIA
+2495 
-2502 KDAINTATTPEAV
+2502 
-2515 TTSQDKGIKDINKT
+2515 
-2529 SVPTESAAKQAA
+2529 
-2541 KEAVA
+2541 
-2546 KAADEKNAAI
+2546 AI
-2556 DASNLTDEEKAT
+2556 DASNLTAEEKAT
-2568 LKQKVTEAQNAADQA
+2568 LKQKVTEAQTAADQA
-2583 IDNATTN
+2583 IDKATTN
-2590 AAVTEAKDN
+2590 TAVTEAQN
-2599 GVTAIDHIKVPTT
+2599 TGINAIDGIKVPTT
-2612 SANKEKAITDLNTA
+2612 STTKEQATTDLNKA
-2626 VDEAKEA
+2626 VDEAKKA

-2651 IDSDAKTAQDAINN
+2651 IDSDAKTAQEAIDN

-2673 KAAADGTLAI
+2673 NAAADGTLA
-2683 DKDVANT
+2683 
-2690 AIDNAVAG
+2690 
-2698 KKSEISN
+2698 
-2705 LPLTDEEKTALNNE
+2705 
-2719 VDQKANIAKEAI
+2719 
-2731 NTATTP
+2731 
-2737 EAVTSAQES
+2737 
-2746 GIKNINDTSVPAESA
+2746 
-2761 AKQAAKKAVAKAADE
+2761 
-2776 KNAAI
+2776 
-2781 DASNL
+2781 
-2786 TDEEKATL
+2786 
-2794 KQKVTEAQNA
+2794 
-2804 ADQAIDNATTNAAVT
+2804 
-2819 EAKNNGVSAIDHI
+2819 
-2832 KVPTTSANKEKA
+2832 
-2844 ITDLNNEV
+2844 
-2852 EKAKQAIDQDSNL
+2852 
-2865 TDEEKQAVK
+2865 
-2874 SQIDTEAKTAQDAIN
+2874 
-2889 SAKTDNEV
+2889 
-2897 NNAVNSG
+2897 
-2904 KVSIDKD
+2904 IDKD

-2933 TDEKQAYTD
+2933 TEEKQAYTD

-2962 EVTTAQNSGVDAI
+2962 EVTTAQTNGVDEI
-2975 NKIEVPTTSTV
+2975 TNTEIPTTSSA
-2986 KDDAIKAIDK
+2986 KDKAIAAIND
-2996 ALQNKTDEINN
+2996 ALQKKTDEINN
-3007 ASNINPQ
+3007 ASNINTQ
-3014 EKTDLINQATEA
+3014 EKTDLIKQATEA
-3026 ANVAKNNINNAT
+3026 ANTAKNNISNAT
-3038 TNADVDTAQTNGE
+3038 TNAAVDTAQTNGE

-3110 NNINESQ
+3110 NNINQSQ

-3152 DDALNSK
+3152 DDALKSK
-3159 VNEINNASNLNDTE
+3159 VTEINNASNLNDTE
-3173 KQKLVDQATEVA
+3173 KQKLVDQANGVA
-3185 TTAKNNVENATTN
+3185 ITAKNNVENATTN

-3203 AANAGIDNIKGIR
+3203 AANAGIDNIKGIS
-3216 FTSLEDAKKVANTA
+3216 FTSLEDAKNAANTA
-3230 IDNALQVKTDE
+3230 IDNALKVKTNE

-3259 ASEAAKNAKDNINNA
+3259 ASKAAKNAKDNINNA

-3279 VTDAQNKGIADIAN
+3279 VTDAQNKGIVDIAN
-3293 VTVPSLAQAK
+3293 VTVPSLDQVK

-3318 KQISAASNLSAK
+3318 KQIAAASNLSAE
-3330 EQKELSDQVDKI
+3330 EQKELTDQVDKI

-3350 NDAATTTN
+3350 NESSTTTN
-3358 DAVTAIRDDAIKQIT
+3358 DAVTATRDDAITQIT
-3373 DLFIPTLDG
+3373 DLFIPTLEG

-3402 NNAVHLTDQEKQ
+3402 NNATHLTDQEKQ
-3414 ALVDQTNKAADEA
+3414 ALVDQTNKAADDA
-3427 TKAINAAQTNDEVKS
+3427 TKEIKGAQTNDAVKS
-3442 AETAGLDIINNIT
+3442 AETAGLDNINNIT

-3482 NAADLTTDEKNA
+3482 NAPDLTTDEKNA

-3516 EAVTAAKEN
+3516 EAVTTAKEN

-3535 PTMSA
+3535 PTKSA
-3540 AKEQATTDLKTAVDD
+3540 AKDQATTDLNTAVDE

-3583 KAQEAIDNAKT
+3583 KAQEAINNAKT
-3594 DDEVNSAVD
+3594 DDEVNSALD

-3624 KKAEIAKS
+3624 KKDEIAKS

-3654 EAINDA
+3654 EAINNA

-3667 TAQENGI
+3667 TAQDNGI
-3674 KKINDTEVPTE
+3674 KNINDTEVPTE
-3685 SAAKEAA
+3685 STAKEAA
-3692 KKAVAE
+3692 KKAIAE
-3698 AAETKNNAIDS
+3698 AAEAKNNAIDS
-3709 SNLTNEEKTA
+3709 SNLTDEEKTA

-3742 AVTEAEDNGIKAIN
+3742 AVTEAEDNGVKAIN
-3756 GIEIP
+3756 GIEVP

-3769 ATTDLNDAVDDAK
+3769 ATTDLNDAVDEAK

-3790 LTDEEKQAAKDQIDS
+3790 LTDEEKQAAKDLIDS

-3837 VANTAI
+3837 VANAAI

-3902 NDIAVPTTSSTK
+3902 NNIAVPTTSSTK

-3925 ANKIKEINDA
+3925 ANKTKEINDA

-3944 DLIDQANEEAVKAKE
+3944 DLIDQANEEAAKAKE

-3968 AVNKATTDGVDAIAN
+3968 AVNKATTDGVNAIAN

-4059 IANIVVPSLEDAK
+4059 IANIVVPSLDDAK

-4081 ALADKTKEINDQT
+4081 ALADKTKEINEQT
-4094 HLSDQEKK
+4094 HLSDQEKN
-4102 DLINQI
+4102 DLIKQI

-4175 TADEKANLTQQV
+4175 TADEKANLTRQV

-4245 EEINNANNLNQDEKD
+4245 EEINNANNLSQDEKD

-4334 SATKQELINRA
+4334 SVTKQELINRA

-4368 SQAGIDKILGIE
+4368 SQAGVDKILGIE

-4428 DNAKNAINNATT
+4428 DNAKDAINNATT

-4460 PTISA
+4460 PTTSA

-4479 NKVNEINNAT
+4479 NKINEINNAT

-4530 INAIANVTVP
+4530 IDAIANVTVP

-4556 LNEKKNEINNADNLS
+4556 LNEKKNEINNAQNLS

-4618 SSLDEAKKASTK
+4618 PSLEDAKKASTK

-4763 RDNGVQAILDITVP
+4763 RDNGVQAILDITIP

-4893 LIDQAQTEAAAANKN
+4893 LIDQAQTEATAANKN

-4998 AEAAGIAAIENIKVS
+4998 AEAAGIAAIENIKVP

-5030 TPTEGNSASQDN
+5030 TPTEDNSTSQD

-5052 NNTQADLTG
+5052 NDTQADLTG
-5061 SHGTNLTIGQQTEKA
+5061 SHGTNLTTGQQTEKA

-5086 QTGNETERG
+5086 QTGNETGRG

>member
-41 SIYGGGQVVAHAD
+41 SIYGGGQAVAHAD
-54 TANASDQVDTI
+54 TANASDQVAAS

-78 TLSSATSSTS
+78 ALSNTALNAS
-88 QSSTSATSANSAVQ
+88 QSSTSATSANGAVQ
-102 SQLSANSQP
+102 SQSSANSQP

-116 ESAVASSAAV
+116 DNAVASSAAV

-147 PAQTQ
+147 PAQAQ
-152 PVAQENGSEDTSLDA
+152 PVVQENGSGDTSLDA
-167 TRQVLKTIANRN
+167 TRQVLNAVARRN
-179 SVPAAIHLMSFA
+179 SNSAGAIHLTSFA
-191 AVPTSV
+191 AVPASTPAVATSD
-197 ETTTLNL
+197 
-204 FTNQETNANA
+204 
-214 LAESKVAATALAA
+214 ATA
-227 EAEDPNAVTVSDA
+227 EDTNAVTVTDA
-240 KGFINAIQNGTA
+240 QGLIDAIQKGSA
-252 TTINVAKDLNLAEQR
+252 TTINVANDINLAKVTDSNYTYIRKINTR
-267 DSKYTEINIKNKRN
+267 DFTIKSATNGVKH
-281 IVIQSDN
+281 
-288 PEEKRT
+288 T
-294 IDFSGYSFDMNT
+294 IDFSGYVFNMSTPNT
-306 QNSVTFKDLNIY
+306 VTFKDLDIY
-318 ARSYWGLVYNAGGYT
+318 ARSYWGVVYNAGGYVYD
-333 FNNVNFTGS
+333 NVNFTGS
-342 QLIYTKPSINSTLT
+342 QLIYTASNTDATVT
-356 FKNNITANSVSSYVG
+356 FKNKVTATTVGSYTS
-371 PLDGKTRDTQQSGG
+371 PIDGKSRSSQGGDT

-402 NSNVTLTTEDANAL
+402 NSDVTLGTTNSNVL
-416 EIDGGI
+416 EVDRG
-422 TTIDVKDGANVAI
+422 TATIDVKNGANVTI

-447 GIGTGYVAR
+447 GIGTGSIAR
-456 AIAANAKMTINIDPN
+456 AIASNANTTINVDKGAN
-471 STLTINT
+471 LTINT
-478 EKVDGDKDVA
+478 EKASGDSDVA
-488 GALYLNSDAALN
+488 GALYLNSDATLN
-500 VNGKL
+500 VNGDL
-505 VINSNGTPSANKS
+505 NINSTGTPSTKND
-518 NGVPVYI
+518 GYPVYI
-525 NGSAK
+525 AGNAA

-535 GGSFSLDATNLGN
+535 GGKFNLSATNTGSYNDNLM
-548 YSSSLISINGTGT
+548 SISGKGT
-561 VKLDPHSSFKISG
+561 VKLAPHSNFKISG
-574 DGTGAVTA
+574 DGTGALTA

-593 DQPDSF
+593 DQPDLF
-599 TIDLSANTSND
+599 TIDLSANTSTG
-610 KSLIKNGTIN
+610 KSLIKNGTIH
-620 FSRVKT
+620 FTRVKT

-648 ATSYTITAQDKNT
+648 ATSYTITAQDENT
-661 VKQVADG
+661 VKQVGEG
-668 LTNKSLISLVKAGED
+668 LANKNLIDLVKAGED

-704 GSNNPVYVTV
+704 GSDNPIYVTV
-714 TVGGV
+714 KVGKG
-719 STNVP
+719 SANVP
-724 VAGNY
+724 VIGNY
-729 TVYTNANGTVT
+729 TVYTNTNGTVT
-740 SNNVDYAAQTAS
+740 SNNVDYAAETAS

-757 SIDLSKLASKLTDDA
+757 SIDLSKLASSLTDDA
-772 QVTVTATKDFVE
+772 QVAVTATKDFVE
-784 SAQTESVA
+784 AAQTESVA

-828 YTDAISTGKTIL
+828 YIDAISTGKDIL
-840 ANPNNYDQVDVDNA
+840 ANPNNYDQVDVDDA

-881 ASTVESSDNYTNSDA
+881 ASTVESSNNYINA
-896 DLQKAYTDAISAGQ
+896 DSNLQKAYTDAISAGQ

-953 VDEAPTVKSDDAA
+953 VAEAPTVKSDDAA
-966 YYNGSDEAKTAYDK
+966 YYNGSDEAKAAYDK
-980 AVSAGQTVLAD
+980 AISAGQTVLD
-991 PDATATQITDALN
+991 NSDATATQITDALN

-1049 YDSAVT
+1049 YDNAVT
-1055 SAQTVLNK
+1055 AAQTVLDK

-1100 GAVKDAPNVRNT
+1100 AAVKDAPNVRNT
-1112 PAYYNGSEEAQT
+1112 PAYYNGSKEAQT

-1135 VLNQANPSASEVKNA
+1135 VLNETNPFASDVKNA

-1157 KDNLKGEATN
+1157 KDNLKGETTS

-1179 NAKQTGNYT
+1179 NAKETGNYA
-1188 NADQANQEALNNAIT
+1188 NADQANQEALNNAINA
-1203 VGQEI
+1203 GQEI
-1208 LKNTKATQADV
+1208 LKNTNATQAEV

-1479 KTKAAANIDQAL
+1479 KKAANKAVDDAL
-1491 TDKTKEINAANN
+1491 TAQTEVINKADNLSDAEKKDL
-1503 IDQATKD
+1503 IDQATNEANKAKD
-1510 QLIKAATDAATTA
+1510 NIETATTNNEA
-1523 KDAIEKATTNDA
+1523 TKAGQAGVDAIKKIVPTSLDTVKSDANKAIDDALTKKLEEINSANALTTDEKNALTQEANTAADKAKKEITKATTNDA
-1535 ATKAGQDG
+1535 VIEAQNNG
-1543 VDAIN
+1543 V
-1548 NVKIPSVTDSQN
+1548 T
-1560 AAKEAID
+1560 AID
-1567 NALNAKTKEINDANN
+1567 
-1582 INQTTKDQLIKAATD
+1582 
-1597 AANNAKE
+1597 
-1604 AIDQATTNAAVTK
+1604 
-1617 AQTNGV
+1617 
-1623 NAINGIKVPTESA
+1623 GIKVPTESA

-1641 KKAVVDAATAKNN
+1641 KKAVAEAAEAKNNAINASNLTAEEKAALKQKVTEAENAADQAIDNATTNAAVTEAQNNGIKAINGIEVTTSTAKEAAKKAVAEAATAKNN

-1667 ALKQKVTEAQNAADQ
+1667 ALKQEVTEAQNAADQ

-1688 SNAAVTEAQNSGVNA
+1688 TNAAVTEAQNSGVNA
-1703 IDGIKVPTTSTTK
+1703 IDGIKVPITSTTK
-1716 EQAIT
+1716 EQATT

-1729 AKKAIDQDNNLTNE
+1729 AKKAIDQDSNLTDK
-1743 EKQTVKDQIDSDA
+1743 EKQAVKDQIDSDA
-1756 KNAQDTINNAK
+1756 KTAQDAINNAK
-1767 TNDDVKKAAAD
+1767 TNDDVKKAVDA
-1778 GTLAIDKDVANAA
+1778 GTLVIDKDVANAA
-1791 IDNAAAGKK
+1791 IDNTVAGKK
-1800 EEISNSSLTDEE
+1800 AEISNSPLTDEE

-1820 DQKAQDAK
+1820 DQKANTAK
-1828 EAINNATT
+1828 EAINAATT
-1836 PEAVTTAQEN
+1836 PEAVTSAQDNGIKNINDTEVPSESATKQAAKEAVAKAVDEKNAAIDSSNLTAEEKAALKQKVTESQNAADQAIDNATTNAAVTEAKNNGVSAIDHIKVPTTSANKEKAITDLNTAVDEAKKAIDQDSNLTDEEKQAAKDQIDAAAKTAQEAINNAKTNDDVKKAVDAGTLVIDKDVANAAIDNAVAGKKAEISKTPLTDEEKTTLNNEVDQKANTAKEAINTSTTPEAVATAQEN

-1896 DVTEAQNAANT
+1896 
-1907 AIDNA
+1907 
-1912 TTNADVTEA
+1912 
-1921 KDNGISA
+1921 
-1928 IDGIKVPTTSANK
+1928 
-1941 EKAITDLNNEV
+1941 
-1952 ENAKKAIDQ
+1952 
-1961 DSNLTDEQKQAAK
+1961 
-1974 DQIDSD
+1974 
-1980 AKTAQEAINN
+1980 
-1990 AKTDNEVNNAV
+1990 
-2001 NSGKVSI
+2001 
-2008 DKDVANAA
+2008 
-2016 IDNAVAGKKSEISNL
+2016 EI
-2031 PLTDEEKTALNNE
+2031 
-2044 VDQKAQDAKEA
+2044 
-2055 INNATTPEAV
+2055 
-2065 TTAQEN
+2065 
-2071 GIKNINETSVP
+2071 
-2082 TQSAAKEAAKKA
+2082 
-2094 VAEAAEAKN
+2094 
-2103 NAIDSSNLTAEEKAA
+2103 
-2118 LKQKVTEAQTAAD
+2118 
-2131 QAIDNATTNAAVTEA
+2131 
-2146 QTNGV
+2146 
-2151 NAINGIEV
+2151 
-2159 PNKSD
+2159 
-2164 AKDQATAA
+2164 
-2172 LNTAVE
+2172 
-2178 NAKKA
+2178 
-2183 IDQDSN
+2183 
-2189 LTDEQKQAAKDQID
+2189 
-2203 SDAKTAQDAIDNAK
+2203 
-2217 TDDEVN
+2217 
-2223 TAVDNGQLSID
+2223 
-2234 KDVANAAIDNA
+2234 
-2245 VAGKKAEIS
+2245 
-2254 NSPLTDEEKTA
+2254 
-2265 LNNEVDQK
+2265 
-2273 ANTAKKAINAA
+2273 
-2284 TTPETVTSAQDNCI
+2284 
-2298 KNINETSVPTQSAAK
+2298 
-2313 EAAKKAV
+2313 
-2320 AEAAEAKNNAIDS
+2320 
-2333 SNLTDEEKATLKQK
+2333 
-2347 VTDAQNAADQAI
+2347 
-2359 DNATT
+2359 
-2364 NAAVTEAQ
+2364 
-2372 TNGVN
+2372 
-2377 TINGIEVPTKS
+2377 
-2388 DAKDQATAELNT
+2388 
-2400 AVENAKKAIDQDS
+2400 
-2413 NLTDEQKQAAKDQID
+2413 
-2428 SDAKTAQEAINNA
+2428 
-2441 KTNDDVKKAADNG
+2441 
-2454 TLAIDK
+2454 
-2460 DVANAAIDNALAGKK
+2460 
-2475 SEISNSSLTDE
+2475 
-2486 EKATLNNEV
+2486 
-2495 DQKANIA
+2495 
-2502 KDAINTATTPEAV
+2502 
-2515 TTSQDKGIKDINKT
+2515 
-2529 SVPTESAAKQAA
+2529 
-2541 KEAVA
+2541 
-2546 KAADEKNAAI
+2546 
-2556 DASNLTDEEKAT
+2556 
-2568 LKQKVTEAQNAADQA
+2568 TEAQNAADQA

-2590 AAVTEAKDN
+2590 AAVTEAQDN
-2599 GVTAIDHIKVPTT
+2599 GVTTI
-2612 SANKEKAITDLNTA
+2612 E
-2626 VDEAKEA
+2626 
-2633 IDQDSNL
+2633 
-2640 TDEEKQAAKDQ
+2640 
-2651 IDSDAKTAQDAINN
+2651 
-2665 AKTNDDVK
+2665 
-2673 KAAADGTLAI
+2673 
-2683 DKDVANT
+2683 
-2690 AIDNAVAG
+2690 
-2698 KKSEISN
+2698 
-2705 LPLTDEEKTALNNE
+2705 
-2719 VDQKANIAKEAI
+2719 NIE
-2731 NTATTP
+2731 
-2737 EAVTSAQES
+2737 
-2746 GIKNINDTSVPAESA
+2746 VPA
-2761 AKQAAKKAVAKAADE
+2761 
-2776 KNAAI
+2776 
-2781 DASNL
+2781 
-2786 TDEEKATL
+2786 
-2794 KQKVTEAQNA
+2794 
-2804 ADQAIDNATTNAAVT
+2804 
-2819 EAKNNGVSAIDHI
+2819 
-2832 KVPTTSANKEKA
+2832 TSANKEKA

-3173 KQKLVDQATEVA
+3173 KQKLVDQATEAA

-3216 FTSLEDAKKVANTA
+3216 FTSLEDAKNAANTA

-3482 NAADLTTDEKNA
+3482 NAADLTTDEKNS

-3516 EAVTAAKEN
+3516 EAVTTAKEN

-3535 PTMSA
+3535 PTKSA
-3540 AKEQATTDLKTAVDD
+3540 AKEQATTDLNTAVDD

-3618 DNAVAG
+3618 DNAAAG

-3639 TALNNE
+3639 TALNNK
-3645 VDQKAQDAK
+3645 VAQKAQDAK

-3756 GIEIP
+3756 GIEVP
-3761 TKSPAKEQ
+3761 TKSAAKEQ

-3782 KAIDQDNN
+3782 KAIDQDSN

-3810 QEAIDNA
+3810 QEVIDNA

-3837 VANTAI
+3837 VANAAI

-3890 VDDAKNT
+3890 VEDAKNT

-3925 ANKIKEINDA
+3925 ANKTKEINDA
-3935 TNLSDKQKQ
+3935 TNLSNKQKQ
-3944 DLIDQANEEAVKAKE
+3944 DLIDEATEEAAKAKE

-3998 LIDDVLKQKEDEINN
+3998 LIDDVLKQKEAEINN
-4013 ASHLTN
+4013 ASHLTD
-4019 QEKQDLINQ
+4019 QEKQDLIHQ

-4059 IANIVVPSLEDAK
+4059 IANIAVPSLDDAK

-4081 ALADKTKEINDQT
+4081 ALADKTKEINEQT
-4094 HLSDQEKK
+4094 HLSDQEKN
-4102 DLINQI
+4102 DLIKQI

-4126 EVAKDEKDGID
+4126 EVVKDEKEGID

-4143 VPGLEDRKQNAIKSL
+4143 VPGLEDHKQNAIKSL

-4164 KLAQIDEATHL
+4164 KLVQIDEAGHL

-4368 SQAGIDKILGIE
+4368 SQAGVDKILGIE

-4403 AEINNASQLT
+4403 TEINNASQLT

-4460 PTISA
+4460 PTTSA

-4618 SSLDEAKKASTK
+4618 PSLDEAKKASTK

-4785 SITAVEQVRDAKKTQ
+4785 SITAVEQVQDAKKTQ

-4913 TNDAAELAAKN
+4913 TNDSAELAAKN

>member
-29 IGVAS
+29 VGVAS

-41 SIYGGGQVVAHAD
+41 SIYGGGQAVAHADTD
-54 TANASDQVDTI
+54 TANASDQVAASN
-65 DTGDNSLADKSEV
+65 TGDNNLAEKSEV
-78 TLSSATSSTS
+78 ALSGATTSAN
-88 QSSTSATSANSAVQ
+88 QSSTSATSANGAVQ
-102 SQLSANSQP
+102 SQSSANSQT
-111 AATAS
+111 AATANTPVS
-116 ESAVASSAAV
+116 DSAVASSAAV
-126 EATKDQSTA
+126 ETTKDQSTA

-147 PAQTQ
+147 PAQ
-152 PVAQENGSEDTSLDA
+152 PGAQGNGSGDPSLNT
-167 TRQVLKTIANRN
+167 TRQALNTIALRKLN
-179 SVPAAIHLMSFA
+179 SGSLANMLFA
-191 AVPTSV
+191 AVPGSAV
-197 ETTTLNL
+197 ET
-204 FTNQETNANA
+204 
-214 LAESKVAATALAA
+214 
-227 EAEDPNAVTVSDA
+227 EDPNAVTVSDA

-252 TTINVAKDLNLAEQR
+252 TTINVAKDLNLAEQT
-267 DSKYTEINIKNKRN
+267 DSKYTEIKIKNKRN

-294 IDFSGYSFDMNT
+294 IDFSGYSFDMDT

-333 FNNVNFTGS
+333 FDNVNFTGS
-342 QLIYTKPSINSTLT
+342 QLIYTKPWINSTLT

-371 PLDGKTRDTQQSGG
+371 PLDGKTRDTQQNGG

-416 EIDGGI
+416 EIDGGT

-435 NPHSKGNPENRN
+435 NPHSKGNPESRN
-447 GIGTGYVAR
+447 GIGTGDVAR

-548 YSSSLISINGTGT
+548 YSSSLISINGKGT

-574 DGTGAVTA
+574 DGTGALTA

-599 TIDLSANTSND
+599 TIDLSANTSTG

-704 GSNNPVYVTV
+704 GSDNPIYVTV

-729 TVYTNANGTVT
+729 TVYTNTNGTVT
-740 SNNVDYAAQTAS
+740 SNNVDYAAQIAS

-772 QVTVTATKDFVE
+772 QVAVTATKDFVE

-807 DAPTEEAKPSYYNAT
+807 AAPEEEAKPSYYNAT

-828 YTDAISTGKTIL
+828 YTDAISKGKTIL
-840 ANPNNYDQVDVDNA
+840 DNPKNYDQVDVDNA
-854 VTAIQTAQKALTGK
+854 VTAIQNAQDALNGK

-881 ASTVESSDNYTNSDA
+881 ASTVESSDNYTNA
-896 DLQKAYTDAISAGQ
+896 DSNLQKAYTDAISAGQ
-910 TVLSNDNATQTEV
+910 TVLNKKNVTQTEV

-936 LNGDAKKAA
+936 LNGDAKKAT

-953 VDEAPTVKSDDAA
+953 VDEAPTVRSTDAA
-966 YYNGSDEAKTAYDK
+966 YYNGSKEAKTAYDD
-980 AVSAGQTVLAD
+980 AITAGQTVLDNPA
-991 PDATATQITDALN
+991 ATATQITDALN

-1019 KSVLQKVVDNS
+1019 KSALQTAVDNS

-1041 ADETQKTA
+1041 ADQTQKTA
-1049 YDSAVT
+1049 YDKAVT
-1055 SAQTVLNK
+1055 DAQTVLDK

-1071 NQALQDLETANNNL
+1071 NQALQDLETANRNL

-1100 GAVKDAPNVRNT
+1100 AAVKDAPNVRNT
-1112 PAYYNGSEEAQT
+1112 PAYYNGSEETQT
-1124 AYNNAINAGQA
+1124 AYNNAITAGQT
-1135 VLNQANPSASEVKNA
+1135 VLNEANPSASEVKNA

-1157 KDNLKGEATN
+1157 KDNLKGESTN

-1179 NAKQTGNYT
+1179 NAKETGNYT
-1188 NADQANQEALNNAIT
+1188 NADQANQKALNNAIT
-1203 VGQEI
+1203 AGQEI
-1208 LKNTKATQADV
+1208 LKNTNATQAEV
-1219 DNAAKVITDAINGLN
+1219 DNAAKAITDAINGLN
-1234 GDTNLANAKN
+1234 GDTNLANAKT

-1261 TDATNIDQATKD
+1261 TDATNIDQSTKD

-1290 NQATNANAVNTAK
+1290 NQATNVDAVNTAK
-1303 TEGITKINNVKIP
+1303 TEGTTNINNVTVP

-1333 TDKTKEITDA
+1333 TNKTKEINNA

-1353 LIKEATDAATTAK
+1353 LIKEATDAANTAK
-1366 DAIEKSTTNDE
+1366 DAIEKATTNDE

-1397 TDSQNAAKDAID
+1397 TDSQNAAKEVID

-1418 INDANN
+1418 INDAPN

-1479 KTKAAANIDQAL
+1479 KKAANKAVDDAL
-1491 TDKTKEINAANN
+1491 SAQTEVINKANN
-1503 IDQATKD
+1503 LSDAEKKDLIDQATAEAN
-1510 QLIKAATDAATTA
+1510 KAKENIETATTNNEA
-1523 KDAIEKATTNDA
+1523 AQAGQAGVDAIKNIVPTSLDTVKSDANKAIDYALTKKLEEINKANNLTTDEKTALTQEANTAADKAKEEITKATTNDA
-1535 ATKAGQDG
+1535 
-1543 VDAIN
+1543 VI
-1548 NVKIPSVTDSQN
+1548 
-1560 AAKEAID
+1560 E
-1567 NALNAKTKEINDANN
+1567 
-1582 INQTTKDQLIKAATD
+1582 
-1597 AANNAKE
+1597 
-1604 AIDQATTNAAVTK
+1604 

-1623 NAINGIKVPTESA
+1623 TAIDDIKVPSESA

-1641 KKAVVDAATAKNN
+1641 KKAVADAATAKNN
-1654 AIDSSNLT
+1654 AIDASNLT
-1662 AEEKA
+1662 DEEKA

-1688 SNAAVTEAQNSGVNA
+1688 TNAAVTEAQTNGVTTIDDIKVPTESAVKEAAKQAVADAATAKNNAIDASNLTDEEKAALKQKVTDAQNAADQAIDQATTNAAVTEAQTNGVNAIDDIKVPTESAVKEAAKQAVADAATAKNNAIDASNLTDEEKAALKQKVTDAQNAADQAIDQATTNAAVTEAQTNGVNAIDDIKVPTESAVKEAAKQAVADAATAKNNAIDALNLTDEEKAALKQEVTDAQNAADQAIDNATTNAAVTEAQTNGVNA
-1703 IDGIKVPTTSTTK
+1703 IDGIKVPTESAVK
-1716 EQAIT
+1716 EAAKQAVADAAT
-1721 DLNKAVDE
+1721 
-1729 AKKAIDQDNNLTNE
+1729 AKNNAIDALN
-1743 EKQTVKDQIDSDA
+1743 
-1756 KNAQDTINNAK
+1756 
-1767 TNDDVKKAAAD
+1767 
-1778 GTLAIDKDVANAA
+1778 
-1791 IDNAAAGKK
+1791 
-1800 EEISNSSLTDEE
+1800 LTDEE
-1812 KTALNNEV
+1812 KAALKQEV
-1820 DQKAQDAK
+1820 TDAQNAADQ
-1828 EAINNATT
+1828 AIDNATT
-1836 PEAVTTAQEN
+1836 NAAVTEAQTN
-1846 GIKNINDIDVPTE
+1846 GVNAIDGIKVPTE
-1859 SAAKQAAKEAV
+1859 SAVKEAAKKAV
-1870 ANAANEK
+1870 AEVADAK

-1885 LTAEEKAALKQ
+1885 LTDEEKA
-1896 DVTEAQNAANT
+1896 T
-1907 AIDNA
+1907 
-1912 TTNADVTEA
+1912 
-1921 KDNGISA
+1921 
-1928 IDGIKVPTTSANK
+1928 
-1941 EKAITDLNNEV
+1941 
-1952 ENAKKAIDQ
+1952 
-1961 DSNLTDEQKQAAK
+1961 
-1974 DQIDSD
+1974 
-1980 AKTAQEAINN
+1980 
-1990 AKTDNEVNNAV
+1990 
-2001 NSGKVSI
+2001 
-2008 DKDVANAA
+2008 
-2016 IDNAVAGKKSEISNL
+2016 
-2031 PLTDEEKTALNNE
+2031 
-2044 VDQKAQDAKEA
+2044 
-2055 INNATTPEAV
+2055 
-2065 TTAQEN
+2065 
-2071 GIKNINETSVP
+2071 
-2082 TQSAAKEAAKKA
+2082 
-2094 VAEAAEAKN
+2094 
-2103 NAIDSSNLTAEEKAA
+2103 

-2131 QAIDNATTNAAVTEA
+2131 QAIDNATTNAAVTKA
-2146 QTNGV
+2146 KDNGIK
-2151 NAINGIEV
+2151 AINGIEV
-2159 PNKSD
+2159 PTKSD
-2164 AKDQATAA
+2164 AKEKAVTD

-2183 IDQDSN
+2183 IDQDNN
-2189 LTDEQKQAAKDQID
+2189 LTNEEKQAAKDQID
-2203 SDAKTAQDAIDNAK
+2203 SDATKAQDAINNAK
-2217 TDDEVN
+2217 TNDDVKKAAADG
-2223 TAVDNGQLSID
+2223 TLAID

-2265 LNNEVDQK
+2265 LNNEVAQK
-2273 ANTAKKAINAA
+2273 ANSAREAINNA
-2284 TTPETVTSAQDNCI
+2284 TTPEAVATAQEDGV
-2298 KNINETSVPTQSAAK
+2298 KNITDTEVPSESAAK
-2313 EAAKKAV
+2313 QAAKKAV
-2320 AEAAEAKNNAIDS
+2320 AKAAAEKNTAIDS
-2333 SNLTDEEKATLKQK
+2333 SNLTDEEKAALKQK

-2359 DNATT
+2359 DNAKT
-2364 NAAVTEAQ
+2364 NAAVTEAKDKGIK
-2372 TNGVN
+2372 N
-2377 TINGIEVPTKS
+2377 INDIDVPSKS
-2388 DAKDQATAELNT
+2388 DAKEKAVTDLNT
-2400 AVENAKKAIDQDS
+2400 AVENAKKAIDQDN
-2413 NLTDEQKQAAKDQID
+2413 NLT
-2428 SDAKTAQEAINNA
+2428 N
-2441 KTNDDVKKAADNG
+2441 
-2454 TLAIDK
+2454 
-2460 DVANAAIDNALAGKK
+2460 
-2475 SEISNSSLTDE
+2475 
-2486 EKATLNNEV
+2486 
-2495 DQKANIA
+2495 
-2502 KDAINTATTPEAV
+2502 
-2515 TTSQDKGIKDINKT
+2515 
-2529 SVPTESAAKQAA
+2529 
-2541 KEAVA
+2541 
-2546 KAADEKNAAI
+2546 
-2556 DASNLTDEEKAT
+2556 
-2568 LKQKVTEAQNAADQA
+2568 
-2583 IDNATTN
+2583 
-2590 AAVTEAKDN
+2590 
-2599 GVTAIDHIKVPTT
+2599 
-2612 SANKEKAITDLNTA
+2612 
-2626 VDEAKEA
+2626 
-2633 IDQDSNL
+2633 
-2640 TDEEKQAAKDQ
+2640 EEKQAAKDQ
-2651 IDSDAKTAQDAINN
+2651 IDSDAKKAQEAIDN

-2673 KAAADGTLAI
+2673 KAVDAGTLAI
-2683 DKDVANT
+2683 DKDA
-2690 AIDNAVAG
+2690 
-2698 KKSEISN
+2698 
-2705 LPLTDEEKTALNNE
+2705 
-2719 VDQKANIAKEAI
+2719 
-2731 NTATTP
+2731 
-2737 EAVTSAQES
+2737 
-2746 GIKNINDTSVPAESA
+2746 
-2761 AKQAAKKAVAKAADE
+2761 
-2776 KNAAI
+2776 
-2781 DASNL
+2781 
-2786 TDEEKATL
+2786 
-2794 KQKVTEAQNA
+2794 
-2804 ADQAIDNATTNAAVT
+2804 
-2819 EAKNNGVSAIDHI
+2819 
-2832 KVPTTSANKEKA
+2832 
-2844 ITDLNNEV
+2844 
-2852 EKAKQAIDQDSNL
+2852 
-2865 TDEEKQAVK
+2865 
-2874 SQIDTEAKTAQDAIN
+2874 
-2889 SAKTDNEV
+2889 
-2897 NNAVNSG
+2897 
-2904 KVSIDKD
+2904 
-2911 VANAAID
+2911 ANAAID
-2918 NAVAGKL
+2918 NAAAGKL

-2933 TDEKQAYTD
+2933 TEEKQAYTD

-2962 EVTTAQNSGVDAI
+2962 EVTTAQTNGVNEI
-2975 NKIEVPTTSTV
+2975 TNTEIPTTSSA
-2986 KDDAIKAIDK
+2986 KDKAIAAIND
-2996 ALQNKTDEINN
+2996 ALQKKTDEINN
-3007 ASNINPQ
+3007 ASNINTQ
-3014 EKTDLINQATEA
+3014 EKTDLINQANEA
-3026 ANVAKNNINNAT
+3026 ANAAKNNINNAT
-3038 TNADVDTAQTNGE
+3038 TNAGVETAQTNGE

-3065 KKESIDLVNKALDAK
+3065 KKESIDLINKALEAK
-3080 TAEINNASNLSQD
+3080 TDEINNASNLSQD

-3110 NNINESQ
+3110 NNVNQAQ

-3173 KQKLVDQATEVA
+3173 KQKLIDQANEAA

-3198 DAARD
+3198 DGVRD
-3203 AANAGIDNIKGIR
+3203 AANAGIDNIKGIS
-3216 FTSLEDAKKVANTA
+3216 FTSLEDAKKAANTA
-3230 IDNALQVKTDE
+3230 IDNALQVKTAE
-3241 INNASNLSTEEK
+3241 INNASNLSTDEK
-3253 QDLINQ
+3253 QELINR

-3293 VTVPSLAQAK
+3293 VTVPSLAQVK

-3318 KQISAASNLSAK
+3318 KQISAASNLSAE
-3330 EQKELSDQVDKI
+3330 EQKELTDQVDKI

-3358 DAVTAIRDDAIKQIT
+3358 DAVNATRDEAIKQIT

-3387 LNAIE
+3387 INAIE

-3402 NNAVHLTDQEKQ
+3402 NNAAHLTDQEKQ

-3427 TKAINAAQTNDEVKS
+3427 TKAIKSAQTNDAVKD
-3442 AETAGLDIINNIT
+3442 AETAGLNNINNIT

-3482 NAADLTTDEKNA
+3482 DADLTTDEKNA

-3516 EAVTAAKEN
+3516 EAVTTAKEN
-3525 GIAAIKDIQI
+3525 GINAIKDIEI
-3535 PTMSA
+3535 PTKSA
-3540 AKEQATTDLKTAVDD
+3540 TKDQATTDLKTAVDE
-3555 AKKAIDQDSNLTDEE
+3555 AKKAIDQDNNLNNEQ

-3624 KKAEIAKS
+3624 KKDEIAKS

-3654 EAINDA
+3654 EAINNA

-3667 TAQENGI
+3667 TAQDNGV
-3674 KKINDTEVPTE
+3674 KNINDTEVPTE
-3685 SAAKEAA
+3685 STAKEAA
-3692 KKAVAE
+3692 KKAIAETAE
-3698 AAETKNNAIDS
+3698 AKNNVIDS
-3709 SNLTNEEKTA
+3709 SNLTDEEKTA
-3719 LKQEVTDAQNAANTA
+3719 LKQEVTDTQNAANTA

-3761 TKSPAKEQ
+3761 TKSPAKDQ
-3769 ATTDLNDAVDDAK
+3769 ATTDLNDAVDEAK

-3790 LTDEEKQAAKDQIDS
+3790 LTDAEKQAAKDQIDS

-3837 VANTAI
+3837 VANAAI

-3890 VDDAKNT
+3890 VEDAKNT
-3897 GVAAI
+3897 GVDAI

-3944 DLIDQANEEAVKAKE
+3944 DLIDQANEEAAKAKE

-3968 AVNKATTDGVDAIAN
+3968 AVNKATTDGVNAIAN

-4013 ASHLTN
+4013 ASHLTD

-4059 IANIVVPSLEDAK
+4059 VANIVVPSLDDAK

-4094 HLSDQEKK
+4094 HLSDQEKN
-4102 DLINQI
+4102 DLIKQI

-4143 VPGLEDRKQNAIKSL
+4143 VPGLEDRKQNAIKTL

-4231 DSIDALNEVRDAKK
+4231 DSIDALNEVREAKK
-4245 EEINNANNLNQDEKD
+4245 EEINNANNLSQDEKD

-4284 TAKNAEN
+4284 TAKDAEN

-4309 TNAKQAIA
+4309 TNAKQAVA

-4334 SATKQELINRA
+4334 SATKQDLINRA

-4368 SQAGIDKILGIE
+4368 SQAGVDKILGIE

-4403 AEINNASQLT
+4403 TEINNASQLT

-4428 DNAKNAINNATT
+4428 DNAKDAINSATT

-4445 ETKNAGIEKINAINV
+4445 EAKNAGIEKINAINV
-4460 PTISA
+4460 PTTSA
-4465 TKDEAIKAIDDALT
+4465 AKDEAIKAIDDALT

-4489 NITAD
+4489 NITAG

-4530 INAIANVTVP
+4530 IDAIANVTVP

-4618 SSLDEAKKASTK
+4618 PSLDEAKKASTK

-4651 TEKDALIKDATTAA
+4651 AEKDALIKDATTAA

-4748 DNVNNAQTSAEINAA
+4748 DNVNNAQTSAEINTA

-4785 SITAVEQVRDAKKTQ
+4785 SITAIEQVRDAKKTQ
-4800 IEAAKNLTETQK
+4800 IEAAKNLTEAQK
-4812 EALKNQVDEIADKA
+4812 EALNNQVDEIADKA

-4986 IDNATTASAIGE
+4986 IDNATTASAISE

-5013 NASTES
+5013 NAPTES
-5019 DNSSNHQTNTE
+5019 DNPSNHQTNTE
-5030 TPTEGNSASQDN
+5030 TPTEGNSTSQNN

-5052 NNTQADLTG
+5052 SNTQADLTG
-5061 SHGTNLTIGQQTEKA
+5061 SHGTNLTTGQQTEKA

>member
-29 IGVAS
+29 VGVAS

-54 TANASDQVDTI
+54 TNDASDQVTASGM
-65 DTGDNSLADKSEV
+65 GDNSLANKSEV
-78 TLSSATSSTS
+78 TLSSAASSAS

-102 SQLSANSQP
+102 SQASANSQTAVTANTP
-111 AATAS
+111 AS
-116 ESAVASSAAV
+116 DNAVASNVAV

-147 PAQTQ
+147 PAQ
-152 PVAQENGSEDTSLDA
+152 PVAQENGSSDASLNA
-167 TRQVLKTIANRN
+167 TRQALNTIANRN
-179 SVPAAIHLMSFA
+179 SVPGVNYLASFA
-191 AVPTSV
+191 AVPTS
-197 ETTTLNL
+197 TS
-204 FTNQETNANA
+204 A
-214 LAESKVAATALAA
+214 VAASDATA
-227 EAEDPNAVTVSDA
+227 EAEDSNAITVSNAQELMDA
-240 KGFINAIQNGTA
+240 LSSGTA
-252 TTINVAKDLNLAEQR
+252 TTINIANN
-267 DSKYTEINIKNKRN
+267 INMGDIKTGENINVDITNKRN
-281 IVIQSDN
+281 ITIQSSGATKN
-288 PEEKRT
+288 T
-294 IDFSGYSFDMNT
+294 VDFNGYSFKMNS
-306 QNSVTFKDLNIY
+306 NDYGVTFKNITLY
-318 ARSYWGLVYNAGGYT
+318 GRSYFGIVRNAGSYT
-333 FNNVNFTGS
+333 FDNVDYTGS
-342 QLIYTKPSINSTLT
+342 QLVYTESGYNSTVNFNGT
-356 FKNNITANSVSSYVG
+356 VNANSVASYVG
-371 PLDGKTRDTQQSGG
+371 LNGTTYKTQGGGNQQV
-385 QQILQFE
+385 LQFRSGTNTINFNE
-392 GGTNQ
+392 NSTVNLVTTNANVIENGGGTTS
-397 IIFDE
+397 I
-402 NSNVTLTTEDANAL
+402 NV
-416 EIDGGI
+416 
-422 TTIDVKDGANVAI
+422 KKGANVI
-435 NPHSKGNPENRN
+435 LEPHTQTGMEQFFSVN
-447 GIGTGYVAR
+447 GIAR
-456 AIAANAKMTINIDPN
+456 GIASNATTN
-471 STLTINT
+471 LTIDEGANLNISL
-478 EKVDGDKDVA
+478 KDNDA
-488 GALYLNSDAALN
+488 DQYHSSALYLNSGATIN
-500 VNGKL
+500 NNGNL
-505 VINSNGTPSANKS
+505 TITSDGTPYYKASGIDA
-518 NGVPVYI
+518 PIYI
-525 NGSAK
+525 NGAAV

-535 GGSFSLDATNLGN
+535 TGNLTLTATNLGTYN
-548 YSSSLISINGTGT
+548 GDLMKINGTGT
-561 VKLDPHSSFKISG
+561 VNLDPHSTFKISA
-574 DGTGAVTA
+574 DGTGALTA

-593 DQPDSF
+593 DQPKEF
-599 TIDLSANTSND
+599 TIDLSANTND
-610 KSLIKNGTIN
+610 SKALIKNGTIE
-620 FSRVKT
+620 FTRVKNTNVNEEYQNPLGMMT
-626 VTDGNES
+626 VIYDGN
-633 QPLGKIDVTY
+633 GKVI
-643 DRNGN
+643 
-648 ATSYTITAQDKNT
+648 SYTISSQNEDTT
-661 VKQVADG
+661 TEVANH
-668 LTNKSLISLVKAGED
+668 LESSRNNVRFVASGED
-683 VTLSNLHLS
+683 VTLSDIHLS
-692 KNNVLTGTVASS
+692 KDNKLTGTVSAPAEGNSPIYIWVEIN
-704 GSNNPVYVTV
+704 GNPVEL
-714 TVGGV
+714 
-719 STNVP
+719 
-724 VAGNY
+724 GNNSY
-729 TVYTNANGTVT
+729 IVYTNNNGTIKSDDLKV
-740 SNNVDYAAQTAS
+740 AGS
-752 TGGNF
+752 TGNTGGQF
-757 SIDLSKLASKLTDDA
+757 EIDLSSLAGQLTNDAKISVVATRYFVDSKTIEE
-772 QVTVTATKDFVE
+772 TVAE
-784 SAQTESVA
+784 
-792 ALRALNTTTLQELVD
+792 LRKVDTTTLQELVNA
-807 DAPTEEAKPSYYNAT
+807 APAEEAKPSYYNAT
-822 AEAQKA
+822 EEAQTA
-828 YTDAISTGKTIL
+828 YNNAIAAGQEIL
-840 ANPNNYDQVDVDNA
+840 DNPTSYDQSDVDRA
-854 VTAIQTAQKALTGK
+854 VSVIQLALSALTGK
-868 ETNKTELQDAIDQ
+868 ETDKTALQTAVDQ
-881 ASTVESSDNYTNSDA
+881 ASSVESSDNYTNA
-896 DLQKAYTDAISAGQ
+896 DTNLQDDYQAAIKAGQ
-910 TVLSNDNATQTEV
+910 GILSKENATQTEV
-923 DNALTTINNAKDA
+923 NNALTTINNAKAA

-966 YYNGSDEAKTAYDK
+966 YYNGSAEAKTAYDN
-980 AVSAGQTVLAD
+980 AITAGQTVLAN

-1019 KSVLQKVVDNS
+1019 KSALQTAVDNS

-1049 YDSAVT
+1049 YDNAVT
-1055 SAQTVLNK
+1055 AAQTVLDK

-1100 GAVKDAPNVRNT
+1100 AAVKDALNVRNT

-1135 VLNQANPSASEVKNA
+1135 VLNEANPSANDVKTA

-1157 KDNLKGEATN
+1157 KDNLKGVATS
-1167 TEALETALTNAN
+1167 TEALEKALTNAN
-1179 NAKQTGNYT
+1179 NAKETGNYT

-1203 VGQEI
+1203 AGQEI
-1208 LKNTKATQADV
+1208 LKNTNATQAEV
-1219 DNAAKVITDAINGLN
+1219 DNAAKAITDAINDLN

-1261 TDATNIDQATKD
+1261 TAATNIDQAAKD

-1290 NQATNANAVNTAK
+1290 NQATDANAVNTAK
-1303 TEGITKINNVKIP
+1303 SEGITNINNVTVP
-1316 SLDDAKTNAAK
+1316 SLDDAKTKAAK

-1333 TDKTKEITDA
+1333 TDKTKEINNA

-1353 LIKEATDAATTAK
+1353 LIKEATDAANTAK

-1397 TDSQNAAKDAID
+1397 TDSQNAAKGAID

-1418 INDANN
+1418 ISDATN

-1441 NNAKEA
+1441 NKAKEA

-1479 KTKAAANIDQAL
+1479 KKAANKAVDDAL
-1491 TDKTKEINAANN
+1491 TAQTEVINKADNLNDAEKKDL
-1503 IDQATKD
+1503 IDQATAEAN
-1510 QLIKAATDAATTA
+1510 KAKENIETATTNNEA
-1523 KDAIEKATTNDA
+1523 AQAGQAGVDAIKKIVPTSLDTVKSDANKAIDDALTKKLEEINSASDLTTDEKTALTQEANTAADKAKEEITNATTNDA
-1535 ATKAGQDG
+1535 VIEAQNNG
-1543 VDAIN
+1543 V
-1548 NVKIPSVTDSQN
+1548 T
-1560 AAKEAID
+1560 AID
-1567 NALNAKTKEINDANN
+1567 
-1582 INQTTKDQLIKAATD
+1582 
-1597 AANNAKE
+1597 
-1604 AIDQATTNAAVTK
+1604 
-1617 AQTNGV
+1617 
-1623 NAINGIKVPTESA
+1623 GIKVPTESA

-1641 KKAVVDAATAKNN
+1641 KKAVADAATAKNN
-1654 AIDSSNLT
+1654 AIDASSLT
-1662 AEEKA
+1662 DEEKA
-1667 ALKQKVTEAQNAADQ
+1667 ALKQKVTDAQ
-1682 AIDNAT
+1682 
-1688 SNAAVTEAQNSGVNA
+1688 
-1703 IDGIKVPTTSTTK
+1703 K
-1716 EQAIT
+1716 
-1721 DLNKAVDE
+1721 
-1729 AKKAIDQDNNLTNE
+1729 
-1743 EKQTVKDQIDSDA
+1743 
-1756 KNAQDTINNAK
+1756 
-1767 TNDDVKKAAAD
+1767 
-1778 GTLAIDKDVANAA
+1778 
-1791 IDNAAAGKK
+1791 
-1800 EEISNSSLTDEE
+1800 
-1812 KTALNNEV
+1812 
-1820 DQKAQDAK
+1820 
-1828 EAINNATT
+1828 
-1836 PEAVTTAQEN
+1836 
-1846 GIKNINDIDVPTE
+1846 
-1859 SAAKQAAKEAV
+1859 
-1870 ANAANEK
+1870 
-1877 NAAIDSSN
+1877 
-1885 LTAEEKAALKQ
+1885 
-1896 DVTEAQNAANT
+1896 
-1907 AIDNA
+1907 
-1912 TTNADVTEA
+1912 
-1921 KDNGISA
+1921 
-1928 IDGIKVPTTSANK
+1928 
-1941 EKAITDLNNEV
+1941 
-1952 ENAKKAIDQ
+1952 
-1961 DSNLTDEQKQAAK
+1961 
-1974 DQIDSD
+1974 
-1980 AKTAQEAINN
+1980 
-1990 AKTDNEVNNAV
+1990 
-2001 NSGKVSI
+2001 
-2008 DKDVANAA
+2008 
-2016 IDNAVAGKKSEISNL
+2016 
-2031 PLTDEEKTALNNE
+2031 
-2044 VDQKAQDAKEA
+2044 
-2055 INNATTPEAV
+2055 
-2065 TTAQEN
+2065 
-2071 GIKNINETSVP
+2071 
-2082 TQSAAKEAAKKA
+2082 
-2094 VAEAAEAKN
+2094 
-2103 NAIDSSNLTAEEKAA
+2103 
-2118 LKQKVTEAQTAAD
+2118 AAD

-2159 PNKSD
+2159 TTSTAKEAAKKAVAEAVTAKNNAID
-2164 AKDQATAA
+2164 ASNLTDEEKAALKQKVTDAQNAADQAIDNATTNAA
-2172 LNTAVE
+2172 VTEAQNNGVTTIDDIKVPTTSATKEQAITDLNTAVDD
-2178 NAKKA
+2178 AKKA

-2203 SDAKTAQDAIDNAK
+2203 SDAKTAQDAINNAK
-2217 TDDEVN
+2217 TNDDVKK
-2223 TAVDNGQLSID
+2223 AVEDGTLAID

-2245 VAGKKAEIS
+2245 VAGKKDAIS
-2254 NSPLTDEEKTA
+2254 KTPLTDEEKTA

-2273 ANTAKKAINAA
+2273 ANVAKEAINAA
-2284 TTPETVTSAQDNCI
+2284 TTPEAVNSAQESGVKD
-2298 KNINETSVPTQSAAK
+2298 INDTSVPAESAAKQAAK
-2313 EAAKKAV
+2313 EAVAK
-2320 AEAAEAKNNAIDS
+2320 AADEKNAAIDA
-2333 SNLTDEEKATLKQK
+2333 SNLTDEEKAALKQK
-2347 VTDAQNAADQAI
+2347 VTDAQTAADQAI

-2364 NAAVTEAQ
+2364 NVAVAEAEDK
-2372 TNGVN
+2372 GVKA
-2377 TINGIEVPTKS
+2377 INGIEVPAKS
-2388 DAKDQATAELNT
+2388 DTKDQATTDLNT

-2460 DVANAAIDNALAGKK
+2460 DVANAAIDNAVAGKK
-2475 SEISNSSLTDE
+2475 AEISNSSLTDE
-2486 EKATLNNEV
+2486 EKTALNNEV
-2495 DQKANIA
+2495 DQKAKTA
-2502 KDAINTATTPEAV
+2502 KEAINTATTPEAV
-2515 TTSQDKGIKDINKT
+2515 TTAQENGIKNITDID
-2529 SVPTESAAKQAA
+2529 VPSESAAKQAA
-2541 KEAVA
+2541 KKAVA
-2546 KAADEKNAAI
+2546 EAADAKNSAI
-2556 DASNLTDEEKAT
+2556 DSSNLTDEEKAA
-2568 LKQKVTEAQNAADQA
+2568 LKQKVTDAQNAADQA

-2599 GVTAIDHIKVPTT
+2599 GISTIDGIKVPTT

-2626 VDEAKEA
+2626 VDEAKKA

-2640 TDEEKQAAKDQ
+2640 TDEQKQVAKDQ

-2665 AKTNDDVK
+2665 AKTDND
-2673 KAAADGTLAI
+2673 
-2683 DKDVANT
+2683 
-2690 AIDNAVAG
+2690 
-2698 KKSEISN
+2698 
-2705 LPLTDEEKTALNNE
+2705 
-2719 VDQKANIAKEAI
+2719 
-2731 NTATTP
+2731 
-2737 EAVTSAQES
+2737 
-2746 GIKNINDTSVPAESA
+2746 
-2761 AKQAAKKAVAKAADE
+2761 
-2776 KNAAI
+2776 
-2781 DASNL
+2781 
-2786 TDEEKATL
+2786 
-2794 KQKVTEAQNA
+2794 
-2804 ADQAIDNATTNAAVT
+2804 
-2819 EAKNNGVSAIDHI
+2819 
-2832 KVPTTSANKEKA
+2832 
-2844 ITDLNNEV
+2844 
-2852 EKAKQAIDQDSNL
+2852 
-2865 TDEEKQAVK
+2865 
-2874 SQIDTEAKTAQDAIN
+2874 
-2889 SAKTDNEV
+2889 V

-2904 KVSIDKD
+2904 KVAIDKD

-2918 NAVAGKL
+2918 NAAAGKL

-2933 TDEKQAYTD
+2933 TEEKQAYTD

-2996 ALQNKTDEINN
+2996 ALQNKTDEINS
-3007 ASNINPQ
+3007 ASNLNTQ
-3014 EKTDLINQATEA
+3014 EKTDLIKQATEA
-3026 ANVAKNNINNAT
+3026 ANTAKNNINNAT
-3038 TNADVDTAQTNGE
+3038 TNAGVETAQTNGE

-3065 KKESIDLVNKALDAK
+3065 KKESIDLINKALDAK
-3080 TAEINNASNLSQD
+3080 TDEINNASNLSQD

-3110 NNINESQ
+3110 NNINQSQ

-3130 QNIENVTIPT
+3130 QNIENVKIPS
-3140 LDDAKKNANQAI
+3140 LDEAKKNANQAI
-3152 DDALNSK
+3152 DDALNAK
-3159 VNEINNASNLNDTE
+3159 VNEINNASNLNETE
-3173 KQKLVDQATEVA
+3173 KQKLVDQANDA
-3185 TTAKNNVENATTN
+3185 AATAKNNVENATTN
-3198 DAARD
+3198 DGVRD
-3203 AANAGIDNIKGIR
+3203 AANAGIDNIKGIS
-3216 FTSLEDAKKVANTA
+3216 FTSLEDAKKAANTA
-3230 IDNALQVKTDE
+3230 IDNALKGKTDE
-3241 INNASNLSTEEK
+3241 INNASNLSTDEK

-3259 ASEAAKNAKDNINNA
+3259 ATEIAKNAKDNINNA

-3279 VTDAQNKGIADIAN
+3279 VTEAQNKGIADIAN
-3293 VTVPSLAQAK
+3293 VTVPSLDQVK

-3318 KQISAASNLSAK
+3318 KQISAASNLSAE
-3330 EQKELSDQVDKI
+3330 EQKELTDQVDKI

-3358 DAVTAIRDDAIKQIT
+3358 DAVNATRDEAIKQIT

-3387 LNAIE
+3387 INAIE
-3392 SAKNAKLNDI
+3392 SAKKAKLNDI
-3402 NNAVHLTDQEKQ
+3402 NNAAHLTDQEKQ

-3442 AETAGLDIINNIT
+3442 AETAGLDSINNIT

-3482 NAADLTTDEKNA
+3482 KAADLTTDEKNA

-3516 EAVTAAKEN
+3516 EAVTTAKEN
-3525 GIAAIKDIQI
+3525 GIAAIEDIQI
-3535 PTMSA
+3535 PNKSA
-3540 AKEQATTDLKTAVDD
+3540 AKEQATTDLNTAVDD

-3624 KKAEIAKS
+3624 KKDEISKS

-3654 EAINDA
+3654 EAINNA

-3674 KKINDTEVPTE
+3674 KNITNTEVPTE
-3685 SAAKEAA
+3685 STAKEAA
-3692 KKAVAE
+3692 KKAIADAAE
-3698 AAETKNNAIDS
+3698 AKNNTIDS
-3709 SNLTNEEKTA
+3709 SNLTDEEKAA

-3734 IDNATTNA
+3734 IDKATTNA
-3742 AVTEAEDNGIKAIN
+3742 AVTEAENNGIKAIN

-3782 KAIDQDNN
+3782 KAIDQDSN

-3822 VKTAVDNGQ
+3822 VKTAVDNGK

-3837 VANTAI
+3837 VANAAI

-3852 EIAKAPLTTDEAKA
+3852 EIAKAPLTTDEAKN

-3902 NDIAVPTTSSTK
+3902 NNIAVPTTSSTK

-3944 DLIDQANEEAVKAKE
+3944 DLIDQANEEAAKAKE

-3998 LIDDVLKQKEDEINN
+3998 VIDDVLKQKEDEINN
-4013 ASHLTN
+4013 ASHLTD

-4059 IANIVVPSLEDAK
+4059 IANIVVPSLDDAK

-4223 PSLNEKKQ
+4223 PSLDEKKQ
-4231 DSIDALNEVRDAKK
+4231 DSIDALNEVREAKK
-4245 EEINNANNLNQDEKD
+4245 EEINNANKLSQDEKD

-4275 AINGAKDDQ
+4275 AIDGVKDDQ
-4284 TAKNAEN
+4284 TAKDAEN

-4345 NAEADTAIEK
+4345 NVEADTAIEK

-4368 SQAGIDKILGIE
+4368 SQAGVDKILGIE

-4403 AEINNASQLT
+4403 TEINNASQLT
-4413 SDEKQNLINQVNSIA
+4413 SDEKQNLINQVNNIA
-4428 DNAKNAINNATT
+4428 DNAKDAINNATT

-4445 ETKNAGIEKINAINV
+4445 EAKNAGIENINAINV
-4460 PTISA
+4460 PTTSA
-4465 TKDEAIKAIDDALT
+4465 AKDEAIKAIDDALT

-4489 NITAD
+4489 NITAE

-4530 INAIANVTVP
+4530 IDAIANVTVP

-4556 LNEKKNEINNADNLS
+4556 LNEKKNEINNAQNLS
-4571 DSQKQDLIN
+4571 DSQKQELIN

-4618 SSLDEAKKASTK
+4618 PSLDDAKMASTK

-4651 TEKDALIKDATTAA
+4651 AEKDALIKDATTAA

-4682 DAETDGVKAILD
+4682 DAETDGIKAILD

-4722 DNANNLSETTKQ
+4722 DSANNLSETTKQ

-4748 DNVNNAQTSAEINAA
+4748 DNVNNAQTSAEINTA

-4777 TLTDAQDA
+4777 TLTDAQNA

-4800 IEAAKNLTETQK
+4800 IEAAKNLTEAQK

-4913 TNDAAELAAKN
+4913 TNDAVELAAKN

-4986 IDNATTASAIGE
+4986 IDNATTASAISE

-5013 NASTES
+5013 NAPTES

-5030 TPTEGNSASQDN
+5030 TPTEGNSTSQDN

-5061 SHGTNLTIGQQTEKA
+5061 SHGTNLTTGQQTEKA
-5076 ADTNSKETLP
+5076 ADTNSKEALP

-5116 KKRD
+5116 KKKRD

>member
-41 SIYGGGQVVAHAD
+41 SIYGGGQAVAHAD
-54 TANASDQVDTI
+54 TANASDQVAASNTD
-65 DTGDNSLADKSEV
+65 DNSLTDKSAV
-78 TLSSATSSTS
+78 TLSSTAANAS
-88 QSSTSATSANSAVQ
+88 QSSTSATSANSAAQ
-102 SQLSANSQP
+102 SQASANSQP
-111 AATAS
+111 AAIAS
-116 ESAVASSAAV
+116 NNAPASTAAV
-126 EATKDQSTA
+126 EATKDQSTS
-135 ENQPSASQEVQT
+135 ENQSSTSQEVQT
-147 PAQTQ
+147 PAPAQ
-152 PVAQENGSEDTSLDA
+152 PVGQENSSGNTSLDA
-167 TRQVLKTIANRN
+167 TRQVLNAVARRN
-179 SVPAAIHLMSFA
+179 SNSAGAIHLTSFA
-191 AVPTSV
+191 AVPASDGV

-204 FTNQETNANA
+204 FTNQETNANN
-214 LAESKVAATALAA
+214 LAESKVATTALAT
-227 EAEDPNAVTVSDA
+227 EAEDPKAVTVSDA
-240 KGFINAIQNGTA
+240 DGLINAIQGTA
-252 TTINVAKDLNLAEQR
+252 TTINVANDINLGTKT
-267 DSKYTEINIKNKRN
+267 SSYYTGTSISNKRD
-281 IVIQSDN
+281 ITIQSAI
-288 PEEKRT
+288 PGTKYT
-294 IDFSGYSFDMNT
+294 IDFAGYGFNMYSNDYG
-306 QNSVTFKDLNIY
+306 VTFKDLNLYGQSYYGIV
-318 ARSYWGLVYNAGGYT
+318 RSAGSYT
-333 FNNVNFTGS
+333 FDNVDYTGS
-342 QLIYTKPSINSTLT
+342 QLVYTDSGYNATVT
-356 FKNNITANSVSSYVG
+356 FKNTVNATSVASYVG
-371 PLDGKTRDTQQSGG
+371 PLDKKTRSAQGNNGNQQV
-385 QQILQFE
+385 LQFRD
-392 GGTNQ
+392 GTNS
-397 IIFDE
+397 IVFDE
-402 NSNVTLTTEDANAL
+402 GSNVHLKTVNSNVI
-416 EIDGGI
+416 EIDGGT
-422 TTIDVKDGANVAI
+422 TTIDVKTGSNVTLE
-435 NPHSKGNPENRN
+435 PHTTTGPESNFMNVN
-447 GIGTGYVAR
+447 GIGRG
-456 AIAANAKMTINIDPN
+456 IASSGTTTLNIEKDATLNIPLTMDSGDKYLSSALDLNSGATINN
-471 STLTINT
+471 
-478 EKVDGDKDVA
+478 
-488 GALYLNSDAALN
+488 
-500 VNGKL
+500 
-505 VINSNGTPSANKS
+505 NGTLKITSDGSPYYRSD
-518 NGVPVYI
+518 GWDDPVYI
-525 NGSAK
+525 NGDAS

-535 GGSFSLDATNLGN
+535 GASFILESTNLGSYN
-548 YSSSLISINGTGT
+548 GHLITISGTGT
-561 VKLDPHSSFKISG
+561 VKLDPHSSFKING

-582 INLSSGSTFTS
+582 INLSSGSKFTS

-599 TIDLSANTSND
+599 TIDLSKNTSTG

-626 VTDGNES
+626 VTDGSES
-633 QPLGKIDVTY
+633 QPLGKIDITY
-643 DRNGN
+643 NGN
-648 ATSYTITAQDKNT
+648 GNVKSYLITAQDENT

-668 LTNKSLISLVKAGED
+668 LANKSLISLVKAGED

-704 GSNNPVYVTV
+704 GSYNPIYVTV

-724 VAGNY
+724 VVGNY
-729 TVYTNANGTVT
+729 TVYTNTNGTVT

-757 SIDLSKLASKLTDDA
+757 SIDLSSLASSLTDDTKVA
-772 QVTVTATKDFVE
+772 VTATKDFVE

-792 ALRALNTTTLQELVD
+792 ALRALNTTTLQGLVD
-807 DAPTEEAKPSYYNAT
+807 AAPEEEAKSSYYNAT
-822 AEAQKA
+822 PEAQKA
-828 YTDAISTGKTIL
+828 YTDAISNGQTIL
-840 ANPNNYDQVDVDNA
+840 NNIKNSTENYDQSDIDDA

-881 ASTVESSDNYTNSDA
+881 ASTVESSNNYTNADA
-896 DLQKAYTDAISAGQ
+896 NLQKAYTDAISAGQ
-910 TVLSNDNATQTEV
+910 TVLSNANATQTEV

-980 AVSAGQTVLAD
+980 SISAGQTVLTN

-1019 KSVLQKVVDNS
+1019 KSALQTAVDNS

-1049 YDSAVT
+1049 YDNAVT
-1055 SAQTVLNK
+1055 AAQTVLDK

-1100 GAVKDAPNVRNT
+1100 AAVKDAPNVRNT

-1124 AYNNAINAGQA
+1124 AYNNAITAGQA
-1135 VLNQANPSASEVKNA
+1135 VLNQANPSASDVKNA

-1157 KDNLKGEATN
+1157 KDNLKGETTS

-1179 NAKQTGNYT
+1179 NAKETGNYT
-1188 NADQANQEALNNAIT
+1188 NADQANQEALNNAT
-1203 VGQEI
+1203 TAGQEI
-1208 LKNTKATQADV
+1208 LKNTNATQAEV
-1219 DNAAKVITDAINGLN
+1219 DNAAKAITDAINGLN

-1244 AATEDIQ
+1244 VATEDIQ
-1251 KALDTKTTEI
+1251 KALNTKTTEI

-1279 KKAAED
+1279 KKSAED

-1290 NQATNANAVNTAK
+1290 NQATDTNAVNTAK

-1316 SLDDAKTNAAK
+1316 SLDRAKQAAK
-1327 EIDQAL
+1327 QAIDQAL
-1333 TDKTKEITDA
+1333 DTKTKEINA
-1343 ENIDQTTKDQ
+1343 ANSIDQTTKDQ

-1366 DAIEKSTTNDE
+1366 DAIEKATTNDA
-1377 ATKAGQAGVDAINNV
+1377 ATKAGQAGVDAIKKIVPTSLDTV
-1392 KVPSV
+1392 KS
-1397 TDSQNAAKDAID
+1397 DANKAID
-1409 DALNAKTKE
+1409 DALTKKLEE
-1418 INDANN
+1418 INSTNAL
-1424 IDQTT
+1424 TT
-1429 KDQLIKEATDAA
+1429 DEKTALTQEVNTAA
-1441 NNAKEA
+1441 DKAKEE
-1447 IDKATTAD
+1447 I
-1455 AIKTAQDEGTT
+1455 T
-1466 NINNVTVPSLEDA
+1466 N
-1479 KTKAAANIDQAL
+1479 
-1491 TDKTKEINAANN
+1491 
-1503 IDQATKD
+1503 
-1510 QLIKAATDAATTA
+1510 
-1523 KDAIEKATTNDA
+1523 ATTNDA
-1535 ATKAGQDG
+1535 VIEAQNTG
-1543 VDAIN
+1543 V
-1548 NVKIPSVTDSQN
+1548 T
-1560 AAKEAID
+1560 AID
-1567 NALNAKTKEINDANN
+1567 
-1582 INQTTKDQLIKAATD
+1582 
-1597 AANNAKE
+1597 
-1604 AIDQATTNAAVTK
+1604 
-1617 AQTNGV
+1617 
-1623 NAINGIKVPTESA
+1623 GIKVPTESA

-1641 KKAVVDAATAKNN
+1641 KKAVAEAATAKNN
-1654 AIDSSNLT
+1654 AIDASNLT
-1662 AEEKA
+1662 NEEKT
-1667 ALKQKVTEAQNAADQ
+1667 ALKQKVTDAQNAADQ

-1688 SNAAVTEAQNSGVNA
+1688 TNAAVTEAQNNGIKAINGIEVTTSTAKEAAKKAVAEAATAKNNAIDASNLTAEEKTALKQKVTDAQNAADQAIDKATTNTAVTEAQTNGVNA

-1716 EQAIT
+1716 EQAKT
-1721 DLNKAVDE
+1721 DLNKAVDEAKKAIDQDSNLTDEEKQAAKDQIDSDAKTAQDAINNAKTNDDVKKAAGDGTLTIDKDVANAAIDNAVAGKKAEISKSPLTDEEKTALNNEVDQKAQDAKGAINNATTPETVTTAQDNGIKNINDTEVPTKSAAKEAAKKAVAEAAEAKNNAIDSSNLTDEEKAALKQEVTDAQNAANTAIDNATTNAAVTEAEDNGIKAINGIEIPTKSDAKDQATTDLNDAVDDAKKAIDQDNNLTDAEKQAAKDQIDSAAKKAQEAINNAKTDDEVKTAVDNGQLSIDKDVANAAIDNAVAGKKAEISNSPLTDEEKTALNNGVDQKAQDAKEAINNATTPEAVTTAQENGIKNINETSVPTKSAAKEAAKKAVAKAADEKNAAIDSSNLTAEEKATLKQEVTDAQTAADQAIDNATTNAAVTEAQTNGVNAINGINVPSASTTKEQAKTDFNKAVDE
-1729 AKKAIDQDNNLTNE
+1729 AKKAIDQDNNLTDE
-1743 EKQTVKDQIDSDA
+1743 QKQAAKDQIDSDA
-1756 KNAQDTINNAK
+1756 KTAQEAINNAK
-1767 TNDDVKKAAAD
+1767 TNDDVKKAVDA
-1778 GTLAIDKDVANAA
+1778 GTLVIDKDVANAA
-1791 IDNAAAGKK
+1791 IDNAVAGKK
-1800 EEISNSSLTDEE
+1800 AEISKTPLTDEE
-1812 KTALNNEV
+1812 KTTLNNEV

-1846 GIKNINDIDVPTE
+1846 GIKDINETSVPTE

-1896 DVTEAQNAANT
+1896 EVTEAQNAANT

-1912 TTNADVTEA
+1912 TTNADVIEA

-1941 EKAITDLNNEV
+1941 EKATTDLNTAVDE
-1952 ENAKKAIDQ
+1952 AKKAIDQ

-2008 DKDVANAA
+2008 DKDVAN
-2016 IDNAVAGKKSEISNL
+2016 V
-2031 PLTDEEKTALNNE
+2031 
-2044 VDQKAQDAKEA
+2044 
-2055 INNATTPEAV
+2055 
-2065 TTAQEN
+2065 
-2071 GIKNINETSVP
+2071 
-2082 TQSAAKEAAKKA
+2082 
-2094 VAEAAEAKN
+2094 
-2103 NAIDSSNLTAEEKAA
+2103 
-2118 LKQKVTEAQTAAD
+2118 
-2131 QAIDNATTNAAVTEA
+2131 
-2146 QTNGV
+2146 
-2151 NAINGIEV
+2151 
-2159 PNKSD
+2159 
-2164 AKDQATAA
+2164 
-2172 LNTAVE
+2172 
-2178 NAKKA
+2178 
-2183 IDQDSN
+2183 
-2189 LTDEQKQAAKDQID
+2189 
-2203 SDAKTAQDAIDNAK
+2203 
-2217 TDDEVN
+2217 
-2223 TAVDNGQLSID
+2223 
-2234 KDVANAAIDNA
+2234 
-2245 VAGKKAEIS
+2245 
-2254 NSPLTDEEKTA
+2254 
-2265 LNNEVDQK
+2265 
-2273 ANTAKKAINAA
+2273 
-2284 TTPETVTSAQDNCI
+2284 
-2298 KNINETSVPTQSAAK
+2298 
-2313 EAAKKAV
+2313 
-2320 AEAAEAKNNAIDS
+2320 
-2333 SNLTDEEKATLKQK
+2333 
-2347 VTDAQNAADQAI
+2347 
-2359 DNATT
+2359 
-2364 NAAVTEAQ
+2364 
-2372 TNGVN
+2372 
-2377 TINGIEVPTKS
+2377 
-2388 DAKDQATAELNT
+2388 
-2400 AVENAKKAIDQDS
+2400 
-2413 NLTDEQKQAAKDQID
+2413 
-2428 SDAKTAQEAINNA
+2428 
-2441 KTNDDVKKAADNG
+2441 
-2454 TLAIDK
+2454 
-2460 DVANAAIDNALAGKK
+2460 
-2475 SEISNSSLTDE
+2475 
-2486 EKATLNNEV
+2486 
-2495 DQKANIA
+2495 
-2502 KDAINTATTPEAV
+2502 
-2515 TTSQDKGIKDINKT
+2515 
-2529 SVPTESAAKQAA
+2529 
-2541 KEAVA
+2541 
-2546 KAADEKNAAI
+2546 
-2556 DASNLTDEEKAT
+2556 
-2568 LKQKVTEAQNAADQA
+2568 
-2583 IDNATTN
+2583 
-2590 AAVTEAKDN
+2590 
-2599 GVTAIDHIKVPTT
+2599 
-2612 SANKEKAITDLNTA
+2612 
-2626 VDEAKEA
+2626 
-2633 IDQDSNL
+2633 
-2640 TDEEKQAAKDQ
+2640 
-2651 IDSDAKTAQDAINN
+2651 
-2665 AKTNDDVK
+2665 
-2673 KAAADGTLAI
+2673 
-2683 DKDVANT
+2683 
-2690 AIDNAVAG
+2690 
-2698 KKSEISN
+2698 
-2705 LPLTDEEKTALNNE
+2705 
-2719 VDQKANIAKEAI
+2719 
-2731 NTATTP
+2731 
-2737 EAVTSAQES
+2737 
-2746 GIKNINDTSVPAESA
+2746 
-2761 AKQAAKKAVAKAADE
+2761 
-2776 KNAAI
+2776 
-2781 DASNL
+2781 
-2786 TDEEKATL
+2786 
-2794 KQKVTEAQNA
+2794 
-2804 ADQAIDNATTNAAVT
+2804 
-2819 EAKNNGVSAIDHI
+2819 
-2832 KVPTTSANKEKA
+2832 
-2844 ITDLNNEV
+2844 
-2852 EKAKQAIDQDSNL
+2852 
-2865 TDEEKQAVK
+2865 
-2874 SQIDTEAKTAQDAIN
+2874 
-2889 SAKTDNEV
+2889 
-2897 NNAVNSG
+2897 
-2904 KVSIDKD
+2904 
-2911 VANAAID
+2911 AID

-2962 EVTTAQNSGVDAI
+2962 EVTTAQINGVDEI
-2975 NKIEVPTTSTV
+2975 TNTEIPTTSSA
-2986 KDDAIKAIDK
+2986 KDKAIAAIND
-2996 ALQNKTDEINN
+2996 ALQKKSDEINN
-3007 ASNINPQ
+3007 ASNINTQ
-3014 EKTDLINQATEA
+3014 EKTDLIKQATEA
-3026 ANVAKNNINNAT
+3026 ANTAKDNINNAT
-3038 TNADVDTAQTNGE
+3038 TNAAVDTAQTNGE

-3173 KQKLVDQATEVA
+3173 KQKLVDQATEAA

-3482 NAADLTTDEKNA
+3482 NAADLTTDEKNS

-3516 EAVTAAKEN
+3516 EAVTTAKEN

-3535 PTMSA
+3535 PTKSA
-3540 AKEQATTDLKTAVDD
+3540 AKEQATTDLNTAVDD

-3618 DNAVAG
+3618 DNAAAG

-3639 TALNNE
+3639 TALNNK
-3645 VDQKAQDAK
+3645 VAQKAQDAK

-3756 GIEIP
+3756 GIEVP
-3761 TKSPAKEQ
+3761 TKSAAKEQ

-3782 KAIDQDNN
+3782 KAIDQDSN

-3810 QEAIDNA
+3810 QEVIDNA

-3822 VKTAVDNGQ
+3822 VKTAVDNGH

-3837 VANTAI
+3837 VANAAI

-3890 VDDAKNT
+3890 VEDAKNT

-3925 ANKIKEINDA
+3925 ANKTKEINDA
-3935 TNLSDKQKQ
+3935 TNLSNKQKQ
-3944 DLIDQANEEAVKAKE
+3944 DLIDEANEEAAKAKE

-3998 LIDDVLKQKEDEINN
+3998 LIDDVLKQKEAEINN
-4013 ASHLTN
+4013 ASHLTD
-4019 QEKQDLINQ
+4019 QEKQDLIHQ
-4028 AQNAADE
+4028 VQNAADE

-4081 ALADKTKEINDQT
+4081 ALADKTKEINEQT
-4094 HLSDQEKK
+4094 HLSDQEKN
-4102 DLINQI
+4102 DLIKQI

-4126 EVAKDEKDGID
+4126 EVAKDEKEGID

-4143 VPGLEDRKQNAIKSL
+4143 VPGLEDHKQNAIKSL

-4164 KLAQIDEATHL
+4164 KLAQIDEAGHL

-4231 DSIDALNEVRDAKK
+4231 DSIDALNEVREAKK
-4245 EEINNANNLNQDEKD
+4245 EEINNANNLSQDEKD

-4284 TAKNAEN
+4284 TAKDAEN

-4334 SATKQELINRA
+4334 SATKQDLINRA
-4345 NAEADTAIEK
+4345 NVEADTAIEK

-4368 SQAGIDKILGIE
+4368 SQAGVDKILGIE

-4403 AEINNASQLT
+4403 TEINNASQLT

-4428 DNAKNAINNATT
+4428 DDAKNAINNATT

-4445 ETKNAGIEKINAINV
+4445 EAKNAGIEKINAINV
-4460 PTISA
+4460 PTTSA

-4479 NKVNEINNAT
+4479 NKINEINNAT
-4489 NITAD
+4489 NITAE

-4556 LNEKKNEINNADNLS
+4556 LNEKKNEINNAQNLS

-4618 SSLDEAKKASTK
+4618 PSLDDAKKASTK

-4665 NTAKDNIAKAT
+4665 NTAKDNISKAT

-4785 SITAVEQVRDAKKTQ
+4785 SITAIEQVRDAKKTQ

-4826 IDNIKNATTDATVKD
+4826 IDNIKNATTDVTVKD
-4841 AETAGINEILNVTI
+4841 AETVGINEILNVTI

-4878 EINAAQNLTDAEKQK
+4878 EINAAQNLTDTEKQK

-4913 TNDAAELAAKN
+4913 TNDTAELAAKN

-5019 DNSSNHQTNTE
+5019 DTSSNHQTNTE

>member
-1 MVSKNNKKLIA
+1 MAGYISKGQPILITQGEARMVSKNNKKLIA

-41 SIYGGGQVVAHAD
+41 SIYGGGQAVAHADTD
-54 TANASDQVDTI
+54 TANASDQVAAS
-65 DTGDNSLADKSEV
+65 DTGDNSLADKSAV
-78 TLSSATSSTS
+78 ALSSPAANAS

-102 SQLSANSQP
+102 SQSSANSQP
-111 AATAS
+111 AATANTPAS
-116 ESAVASSAAV
+116 DNAVASSAAV
-126 EATKDQSTA
+126 KATKNQSKA
-135 ENQPSASQEVQT
+135 ENQPSASQKVQT
-147 PAQTQ
+147 PAQ
-152 PVAQENGSEDTSLDA
+152 PVAQENGSGDTSLDE
-167 TRQVLKTIANRN
+167 TRQVLKRIANRN
-179 SVPAAIHLMSFA
+179 LVLAANNF
-191 AVPTSV
+191 
-197 ETTTLNL
+197 
-204 FTNQETNANA
+204 
-214 LAESKVAATALAA
+214 AESKVATT
-227 EAEDPNAVTVSDA
+227 EDTNAVTVTDA
-240 KGFINAIQNGTA
+240 QGLIDAIQKGSA
-252 TTINVAKDLNLAEQR
+252 TTINVANDINLAKVTDSNYTYIRKINTR
-267 DSKYTEINIKNKRN
+267 DFTIKSATNGVKH
-281 IVIQSDN
+281 
-288 PEEKRT
+288 T
-294 IDFSGYSFDMNT
+294 IDFSGYVFNMSTPNT
-306 QNSVTFKDLNIY
+306 VTFKDLDIY
-318 ARSYWGLVYNAGGYT
+318 ARSYWGVVYNAGGYVYD
-333 FNNVNFTGS
+333 NVNFTGS
-342 QLIYTKPSINSTLT
+342 QLIYTASNTDATVT
-356 FKNNITANSVSSYVG
+356 FKNKVTATTVGSYTS
-371 PLDGKTRDTQQSGG
+371 PIDGKSRSSQGG
-385 QQILQFE
+385 NTQQILQFE
-392 GGTNQ
+392 GGTNH

-402 NSNVTLTTEDANAL
+402 NSNVTLGTTNSNVL
-416 EIDGGI
+416 EIDGG
-422 TTIDVKDGANVAI
+422 TATIEVKNGANVTI

-447 GIGTGYVAR
+447 GIGTGSIAR
-456 AIAANAKMTINIDPN
+456 AIASNANTTINVDKGAN
-471 STLTINT
+471 LTINT
-478 EKVDGDKDVA
+478 EKASGDSDVA
-488 GALYLNSDAALN
+488 GALYLNSDATLN
-500 VNGKL
+500 VNGDL
-505 VINSNGTPSANKS
+505 NINSTGTPSTKND
-518 NGVPVYI
+518 GYPVYI
-525 NGSAK
+525 AGNAA

-535 GGSFSLDATNLGN
+535 GGKFNLSATNTGSYNDNLM
-548 YSSSLISINGTGT
+548 SISGKGT
-561 VKLDPHSSFKISG
+561 VKLAPHSNFKISA
-574 DGTGAVTA
+574 DGTGALTA

-593 DQPDSF
+593 DQPDAF
-599 TIDLSANTSND
+599 TIDLSANTSTG

-620 FSRVKT
+620 FTRVKT

-648 ATSYTITAQDKNT
+648 ATSYTITAQDENT
-661 VKQVADG
+661 VKQVGEG
-668 LTNKSLISLVKAGED
+668 LANKNLIDLVKAGED

-704 GSNNPVYVTV
+704 GSNNPIYVTV

-724 VAGNY
+724 VVGNY
-729 TVYTNANGTVT
+729 TVYTNTNGTVT
-740 SNNVDYAAQTAS
+740 SDNVDYAAQTAS
-752 TGGNF
+752 TGGDF
-757 SIDLSKLASKLTDDA
+757 SIDLSKLASSLTDDA
-772 QVTVTATKDFVE
+772 QVKVTATKDFVE
-784 SAQTESVA
+784 AAQTESVA
-792 ALRALNTTTLQELVD
+792 ALRALDTTTLQELVD
-807 DAPTEEAKPSYYNAT
+807 SAPAEEAKPSYYNAT

-854 VTAIQTAQKALTGK
+854 VNAIQNAQKALTG
-868 ETNKTELQDAIDQ
+868 EPTNKTELQTAIDQ
-881 ASTVESSDNYTNSDA
+881 ASTVESSDNYTNA
-896 DLQKAYTDAISAGQ
+896 DSNLQKAYTDAISAGQ
-910 TVLSNDNATQTEV
+910 TVLSNDSATQTEV
-923 DNALTTINNAKDA
+923 DNALTTINNAKKA

-966 YYNGSDEAKTAYDK
+966 YYNGSDEAKAAYDK
-980 AVSAGQTVLAD
+980 AISTGQAVLDNPDATATQITDALKEINTAKGNLKGEATDKSALQKAVDNSATVKESNNYTNADKTQKTAYDNAVTAAQTVLDKTNATQAEVNQALQD
-991 PDATATQITDALN
+991 LETANSNLNGNAKTEAANKAALEAAVKDAPNVRNTSAYYNGSEEAQTAYNNAIKAGQAVLDNPDATATQITDALN

-1019 KSVLQKVVDNS
+1019 KSALQKAVDNS

-1049 YDSAVT
+1049 YDNAVT
-1055 SAQTVLNK
+1055 AAQTVLDK

-1071 NQALQDLETANNNL
+1071 NQALQDLETANSNL
-1085 NGDAKTEAANKAALE
+1085 NGDAKTEVANKAALE
-1100 GAVKDAPNVRNT
+1100 AAVKDAPNVRNT
-1112 PAYYNGSEEAQT
+1112 SAYYNGSEEAQT
-1124 AYNNAINAGQA
+1124 AYNSAINAGQA
-1135 VLNQANPSASEVKNA
+1135 VLNETNPSASDVKNA

-1157 KDNLKGEATN
+1157 KDNLKGGATN
-1167 TEALETALTNAN
+1167 TEALKTALTNAN
-1179 NAKQTGNYT
+1179 NAKNTGNYT
-1188 NADQANQEALNNAIT
+1188 NADQANQETLNNAIT
-1203 VGQEI
+1203 AGQEI
-1208 LKNTKATQADV
+1208 LKNTNATQADV
-1219 DNAAKVITDAINGLN
+1219 DMAAKAITDAINGLN
-1234 GDTNLANAKN
+1234 GDTNLINAKN
-1244 AATEDIQ
+1244 AATKDIQ
-1251 KALDTKTTEI
+1251 KALDTKTTQI
-1261 TDATNIDQATKD
+1261 TDAT
-1273 QLIADA
+1273 
-1279 KKAAED
+1279 
-1285 ANTAI
+1285 
-1290 NQATNANAVNTAK
+1290 
-1303 TEGITKINNVKIP
+1303 
-1316 SLDDAKTNAAK
+1316 
-1327 EIDQAL
+1327 
-1333 TDKTKEITDA
+1333 
-1343 ENIDQTTKDQ
+1343 NIDQTTKDQ
-1353 LIKEATDAATTAK
+1353 LIKEATDAANTAKDAIENSTTNAEATKAGRAGVEAINDVKIPSLDGAKQAANQAIDQALDTKTKEINAANNIDQTTKDQLIKEATVAATTAK

-1397 TDSQNAAKDAID
+1397 TDSQNAAKEVIDA
-1409 DALNAKTKE
+1409 ALNAKTKE
-1418 INDANN
+1418 INAATN

-1447 IDKATTAD
+1447 IDKASTAE

-1466 NINNVTVPSLEDA
+1466 NINKVTVPSLEDA
-1479 KTKAAANIDQAL
+1479 KKAATKAVDDAL
-1491 TDKTKEINAANN
+1491 TAQTEVINKADNLSDTEKKDL
-1503 IDQATKD
+1503 IDQAT
-1510 QLIKAATDAATTA
+1510 AEATTA
-1523 KDAIEKATTNDA
+1523 KDAIEKATTNNEA
-1535 ATKAGQDG
+1535 AQAGQAG
-1543 VDAIN
+1543 VDAIKKIVPTSLDT
-1548 NVKIPSVTDSQN
+1548 VKSDANKAIEAALTKKLEEINSANALTTDEKTALTQEAN
-1560 AAKEAID
+1560 TAADKAKE
-1567 NALNAKTKEINDANN
+1567 EITN
-1582 INQTTKDQLIKAATD
+1582 
-1597 AANNAKE
+1597 
-1604 AIDQATTNAAVTK
+1604 ATTNDAVIE
-1617 AQTNGV
+1617 AQNNGV
-1623 NAINGIKVPTESA
+1623 TAIDGIKVPTESA

-1641 KKAVVDAATAKNN
+1641 KKAVADAATVKNN
-1654 AIDSSNLT
+1654 AIDAS
-1662 AEEKA
+1662 
-1667 ALKQKVTEAQNAADQ
+1667 
-1682 AIDNAT
+1682 
-1688 SNAAVTEAQNSGVNA
+1688 
-1703 IDGIKVPTTSTTK
+1703 
-1716 EQAIT
+1716 
-1721 DLNKAVDE
+1721 
-1729 AKKAIDQDNNLTNE
+1729 NLTNE
-1743 EKQTVKDQIDSDA
+1743 EK
-1756 KNAQDTINNAK
+1756 
-1767 TNDDVKKAAAD
+1767 
-1778 GTLAIDKDVANAA
+1778 
-1791 IDNAAAGKK
+1791 
-1800 EEISNSSLTDEE
+1800 
-1812 KTALNNEV
+1812 TA
-1820 DQKAQDAK
+1820 
-1828 EAINNATT
+1828 
-1836 PEAVTTAQEN
+1836 
-1846 GIKNINDIDVPTE
+1846 
-1859 SAAKQAAKEAV
+1859 
-1870 ANAANEK
+1870 
-1877 NAAIDSSN
+1877 
-1885 LTAEEKAALKQ
+1885 
-1896 DVTEAQNAANT
+1896 
-1907 AIDNA
+1907 
-1912 TTNADVTEA
+1912 
-1921 KDNGISA
+1921 
-1928 IDGIKVPTTSANK
+1928 
-1941 EKAITDLNNEV
+1941 
-1952 ENAKKAIDQ
+1952 
-1961 DSNLTDEQKQAAK
+1961 
-1974 DQIDSD
+1974 
-1980 AKTAQEAINN
+1980 
-1990 AKTDNEVNNAV
+1990 
-2001 NSGKVSI
+2001 
-2008 DKDVANAA
+2008 
-2016 IDNAVAGKKSEISNL
+2016 
-2031 PLTDEEKTALNNE
+2031 
-2044 VDQKAQDAKEA
+2044 
-2055 INNATTPEAV
+2055 
-2065 TTAQEN
+2065 
-2071 GIKNINETSVP
+2071 
-2082 TQSAAKEAAKKA
+2082 
-2094 VAEAAEAKN
+2094 
-2103 NAIDSSNLTAEEKAA
+2103 
-2118 LKQKVTEAQTAAD
+2118 
-2131 QAIDNATTNAAVTEA
+2131 
-2146 QTNGV
+2146 
-2151 NAINGIEV
+2151 
-2159 PNKSD
+2159 
-2164 AKDQATAA
+2164 
-2172 LNTAVE
+2172 
-2178 NAKKA
+2178 
-2183 IDQDSN
+2183 
-2189 LTDEQKQAAKDQID
+2189 
-2203 SDAKTAQDAIDNAK
+2203 
-2217 TDDEVN
+2217 
-2223 TAVDNGQLSID
+2223 
-2234 KDVANAAIDNA
+2234 
-2245 VAGKKAEIS
+2245 
-2254 NSPLTDEEKTA
+2254 
-2265 LNNEVDQK
+2265 
-2273 ANTAKKAINAA
+2273 
-2284 TTPETVTSAQDNCI
+2284 
-2298 KNINETSVPTQSAAK
+2298 
-2313 EAAKKAV
+2313 
-2320 AEAAEAKNNAIDS
+2320 
-2333 SNLTDEEKATLKQK
+2333 LKQK

-2377 TINGIEVPTKS
+2377 AINAIEVTTS
-2388 DAKDQATAELNT
+2388 TAKEA
-2400 AVENAKKAIDQDS
+2400 AKKAVA
-2413 NLTDEQKQAAKDQID
+2413 EAAT
-2428 SDAKTAQEAINNA
+2428 AKNN
-2441 KTNDDVKKAADNG
+2441 
-2454 TLAIDK
+2454 
-2460 DVANAAIDNALAGKK
+2460 
-2475 SEISNSSLTDE
+2475 
-2486 EKATLNNEV
+2486 
-2495 DQKANIA
+2495 
-2502 KDAINTATTPEAV
+2502 
-2515 TTSQDKGIKDINKT
+2515 
-2529 SVPTESAAKQAA
+2529 
-2541 KEAVA
+2541 
-2546 KAADEKNAAI
+2546 AI
-2556 DASNLTDEEKAT
+2556 DASNLTAEEKAT
-2568 LKQKVTEAQNAADQA
+2568 LKQKVTEAQTAADQA
-2583 IDNATTN
+2583 IDKATTN
-2590 AAVTEAKDN
+2590 TAVTEAQN
-2599 GVTAIDHIKVPTT
+2599 TGINAIDGIKVPTT
-2612 SANKEKAITDLNTA
+2612 STTKEQATTDLNKA
-2626 VDEAKEA
+2626 VDEAKKA

-2651 IDSDAKTAQDAINN
+2651 IDSDAKTAQEAIDN

-2673 KAAADGTLAI
+2673 NAAADGTLA
-2683 DKDVANT
+2683 
-2690 AIDNAVAG
+2690 
-2698 KKSEISN
+2698 
-2705 LPLTDEEKTALNNE
+2705 
-2719 VDQKANIAKEAI
+2719 
-2731 NTATTP
+2731 
-2737 EAVTSAQES
+2737 
-2746 GIKNINDTSVPAESA
+2746 
-2761 AKQAAKKAVAKAADE
+2761 
-2776 KNAAI
+2776 
-2781 DASNL
+2781 
-2786 TDEEKATL
+2786 
-2794 KQKVTEAQNA
+2794 
-2804 ADQAIDNATTNAAVT
+2804 
-2819 EAKNNGVSAIDHI
+2819 
-2832 KVPTTSANKEKA
+2832 
-2844 ITDLNNEV
+2844 
-2852 EKAKQAIDQDSNL
+2852 
-2865 TDEEKQAVK
+2865 
-2874 SQIDTEAKTAQDAIN
+2874 
-2889 SAKTDNEV
+2889 
-2897 NNAVNSG
+2897 
-2904 KVSIDKD
+2904 IDKD

-2933 TDEKQAYTD
+2933 TEEKQAYTD

-2962 EVTTAQNSGVDAI
+2962 EVTTAQTNGVDEI
-2975 NKIEVPTTSTV
+2975 TNTEIPTTSSA
-2986 KDDAIKAIDK
+2986 KDKAIAAIND
-2996 ALQNKTDEINN
+2996 ALQKKTDEINN
-3007 ASNINPQ
+3007 ASNINTQ
-3014 EKTDLINQATEA
+3014 EKTDLIKQATEA
-3026 ANVAKNNINNAT
+3026 ANTAKNNISNAT
-3038 TNADVDTAQTNGE
+3038 TNAAVDTAQTNGE

-3110 NNINESQ
+3110 NNINQSQ

-3152 DDALNSK
+3152 DDALKSK
-3159 VNEINNASNLNDTE
+3159 VTEINNASNLNDTE
-3173 KQKLVDQATEVA
+3173 KQKLVDQANGVA
-3185 TTAKNNVENATTN
+3185 ITAKNNVENATTN

-3203 AANAGIDNIKGIR
+3203 AANAGIDNIKGIS
-3216 FTSLEDAKKVANTA
+3216 FTSLEDAKNAANTA
-3230 IDNALQVKTDE
+3230 IDNALKVKTNE

-3259 ASEAAKNAKDNINNA
+3259 ASKAAKNAKDNINNA

-3279 VTDAQNKGIADIAN
+3279 VTDAQNKGIVDIAN
-3293 VTVPSLAQAK
+3293 VTVPSLDQVK

-3318 KQISAASNLSAK
+3318 KQIAAASNLSAE
-3330 EQKELSDQVDKI
+3330 EQKELTDQVDKI

-3350 NDAATTTN
+3350 NESSTTTN
-3358 DAVTAIRDDAIKQIT
+3358 DAVTATRDDAITQIT
-3373 DLFIPTLDG
+3373 DLFIPTLEG

-3402 NNAVHLTDQEKQ
+3402 NNATHLTDQEKQ
-3414 ALVDQTNKAADEA
+3414 ALVDQTNKAADDA
-3427 TKAINAAQTNDEVKS
+3427 TKEIKGAQTNDAVKS
-3442 AETAGLDIINNIT
+3442 AETAGLDNINNIT

-3482 NAADLTTDEKNA
+3482 NAPDLTTDEKNA

-3516 EAVTAAKEN
+3516 EAVTTAKEN

-3535 PTMSA
+3535 PTKSA
-3540 AKEQATTDLKTAVDD
+3540 AKDQATTDLNTAVDE

-3583 KAQEAIDNAKT
+3583 KAQEAINNAKT
-3594 DDEVNSAVD
+3594 DDEVNSALD

-3624 KKAEIAKS
+3624 KKDEIAKS

-3654 EAINDA
+3654 EAINNA

-3667 TAQENGI
+3667 TAQDNGI
-3674 KKINDTEVPTE
+3674 KNINDTEVPTE
-3685 SAAKEAA
+3685 STAKEAA
-3692 KKAVAE
+3692 KKAIAE
-3698 AAETKNNAIDS
+3698 AAEAKNNAIDS
-3709 SNLTNEEKTA
+3709 SNLTDEEKTA

-3742 AVTEAEDNGIKAIN
+3742 AVTEAEDNGVKAIN
-3756 GIEIP
+3756 GIEVP

-3769 ATTDLNDAVDDAK
+3769 ATTDLNDAVDEAK

-3790 LTDEEKQAAKDQIDS
+3790 LTDEEKQAAKDLIDS

-3837 VANTAI
+3837 VANAAI

-3902 NDIAVPTTSSTK
+3902 NNIAVPTTSSTK

-3925 ANKIKEINDA
+3925 ANKTKEINDA

-3944 DLIDQANEEAVKAKE
+3944 DLIDQANEEAAKAKE

-3968 AVNKATTDGVDAIAN
+3968 AVNKATTDGVNAIAN

-4059 IANIVVPSLEDAK
+4059 IANIVVPSLDDAK

-4081 ALADKTKEINDQT
+4081 ALADKTKEINEQT
-4094 HLSDQEKK
+4094 HLSDQEKN
-4102 DLINQI
+4102 DLIKQI

-4175 TADEKANLTQQV
+4175 TADEKANLTRQV

-4245 EEINNANNLNQDEKD
+4245 EEINNANNLSQDEKD

-4334 SATKQELINRA
+4334 SVTKQELINRA

-4368 SQAGIDKILGIE
+4368 SQAGVDKILGIE

-4428 DNAKNAINNATT
+4428 DNAKDAINNATT

-4460 PTISA
+4460 PTTSA

-4479 NKVNEINNAT
+4479 NKINEINNAT

-4530 INAIANVTVP
+4530 IDAIANVTVP

-4556 LNEKKNEINNADNLS
+4556 LNEKKNEINNAQNLS

-4618 SSLDEAKKASTK
+4618 PSLEDAKKASTK

-4763 RDNGVQAILDITVP
+4763 RDNGVQAILDITIP

-4893 LIDQAQTEAAAANKN
+4893 LIDQAQTEATAANKN

-4998 AEAAGIAAIENIKVS
+4998 AEAAGIAAIENIKVP

-5030 TPTEGNSASQDN
+5030 TPTEDNSTSQD

-5052 NNTQADLTG
+5052 NDTQADLTG
-5061 SHGTNLTIGQQTEKA
+5061 SHGTNLTTGQQTEKA

-5086 QTGNETERG
+5086 QTGNETGRG

>member
-29 IGVAS
+29 VGVAS

-54 TANASDQVDTI
+54 TNDASDQVATSDA
-65 DTGDNSLADKSEV
+65 GDNSLANKSEV
-78 TLSSATSSTS
+78 TLSSATSGAN

-102 SQLSANSQP
+102 SQASANSQTTVTTNTP
-111 AATAS
+111 AS
-116 ESAVASSAAV
+116 DNAVASSAAV
-126 EATKDQSTA
+126 ETTKDQSTA

-147 PAQTQ
+147 PAQAQ
-152 PVAQENGSEDTSLDA
+152 PVAQENGSSDASLNV
-167 TRQVLKTIANRN
+167 TRQVLNTIANRN
-179 SVPAAIHLMSFA
+179 SVPGVNYLASFT
-191 AVPTSV
+191 AVPASDSV

-204 FTNQETNANA
+204 FTNQETNANN
-214 LAESKVAATALAA
+214 LAESKVATTVLAA
-227 EAEDPNAVTVSDA
+227 EAEDPNTVTVSDA

-252 TTINVAKDLNLAEQR
+252 TTINVAKDLNLAEQT
-267 DSKYTEINIKNKRN
+267 DNKYTEIQIKNKRD

-333 FNNVNFTGS
+333 FDNVNFTGS

-356 FKNNITANSVSSYVG
+356 FKNTITANSVSSYVG
-371 PLDGKTRDTQQSGG
+371 PLDGKTRNTQQNGG

-416 EIDGGI
+416 EIDGGT

-447 GIGTGYVAR
+447 GIGTGKVAR

-471 STLTINT
+471 ATLTINT

-505 VINSNGTPSANKS
+505 VINSNGTPNASKN

-525 NGSAK
+525 NGNAN

-535 GGSFSLDATNLGN
+535 GGSFVLDATNLGD
-548 YSSSLISINGTGT
+548 YSSSLVSVNGKGT
-561 VKLDPHSSFKISG
+561 VKLDPHSTFKISA
-574 DGTGAVTA
+574 DGTGALTA

-593 DQPDSF
+593 DQPKEF
-599 TIDLSANTSND
+599 TIDLSANTSSG
-610 KSLIKNGTIN
+610 KTLIKNGTIN
-620 FSRVKT
+620 FTRVKNT
-626 VTDGNES
+626 NVAS
-633 QPLGKIDVTY
+633 QSQVPLGKVDATYSSTGALNNSVVTSLNKDVPTTIY
-643 DRNGN
+643 DYIKSN
-648 ATSYTITAQDKNT
+648 ASALSF
-661 VKQVADG
+661 VA
-668 LTNKSLISLVKAGED
+668 AGED
-683 VTLSNLHLS
+683 VTLNSLHLD
-692 KNNVLTGTVASS
+692 KNNQLTGIAT
-704 GSNNPVYVTV
+704 
-714 TVGGV
+714 
-719 STNVP
+719 
-724 VAGNY
+724 
-729 TVYTNANGTVT
+729 
-740 SNNVDYAAQTAS
+740 S
-752 TGGNF
+752 TGDSKTPIYITVLLNNSATGIKEAGMYRLYTDTDGNITTTKVTYTGTPKNPDGSPKPNGGEF
-757 SIDLSKLASKLTDDA
+757 SIDLSSLASQLTDDA
-772 QVTVTATKDFVE
+772 KITVVASKDFVE
-784 SAQTESVA
+784 SPTLTETVA
-792 ALRALNTTTLQELVD
+792 VLRQVNTTTLQELVNA
-807 DAPTEEAKPSYYNAT
+807 APAEEAKPSYYNAT
-822 AEAQKA
+822 EEAQTA
-828 YTDAISTGKTIL
+828 YKDAIAAGQEIL
-840 ANPNNYDQVDVDNA
+840 DNPTSYDQRDVDGA
-854 VTAIQTAQKALTGK
+854 VSVIQLALTALTGK
-868 ETNKTELQDAIDQ
+868 ETDKTALQAAIDD
-881 ASTVESSDNYTNSDA
+881 ASVVESSNNYTNA
-896 DLQKAYTDAISAGQ
+896 DSNLQKAYTDAISAGQ
-910 TVLSNDNATQTEV
+910 KVLSNTNATQREV
-923 DNALTTINNAKDA
+923 SDALTAINTAKTN
-936 LNGDAKKAA
+936 LNGDFKKAE
-945 SKEALQKA
+945 SRKALQQA
-953 VDEAPTVKSDDAA
+953 VDESKSKMDVAVYYNSTEKTKKAYDDAI
-966 YYNGSDEAKTAYDK
+966 
-980 AVSAGQTVLAD
+980 SAGQKVLD
-991 PDATATQITDALN
+991 NPDATATQITDALT
-1004 AINTAKGNLKGEATD
+1004 AINTAKYSLDGQPTN
-1019 KSVLQKVVDNS
+1019 KSALQTAVDNS
-1030 ATVKESNNYTN
+1030 ATVKGSNNYTN

-1049 YDSAVT
+1049 YDNAVT
-1055 SAQTVLNK
+1055 AAQTVLDK
-1063 TNATQAEV
+1063 ANATQAEV
-1071 NQALQDLETANNNL
+1071 NQALQDLETANSNL

-1100 GAVKDAPNVRNT
+1100 AAVKDASNVRNT
-1112 PAYYNGSEEAQT
+1112 PAFYNGSEEAQT

-1135 VLNQANPSASEVKNA
+1135 VLNEANPSASEVKNA

-1157 KDNLKGEATN
+1157 KDNLKGVATN
-1167 TEALETALTNAN
+1167 TQALESALTKAN
-1179 NAKQTGNYT
+1179 DAKETGNYT

-1203 VGQEI
+1203 AGQEI
-1208 LKNTKATQADV
+1208 LKNTNATQAEV
-1219 DNAAKVITDAINGLN
+1219 DNAAKAITDAINSLN

-1251 KALDTKTTEI
+1251 KALNTKTTEI

-1290 NQATNANAVNTAK
+1290 NQATDPNAVNTAK
-1303 TEGITKINNVKIP
+1303 TEGITNINNVTVP
-1316 SLDDAKTNAAK
+1316 SLDKAK
-1327 EIDQAL
+1327 EAANQAIDQAL
-1333 TDKTKEITDA
+1333 DTKTKEINNA
-1343 ENIDQTTKDQ
+1343 ENIDQTTKDK
-1353 LIKEATDAATTAK
+1353 LIKAATDAANTAK

-1377 ATKAGQAGVDAINNV
+1377 ATKAGQAGVDAITNV

-1397 TDSQNAAKDAID
+1397 TDSQNAAKAAID

-1447 IDKATTAD
+1447 IDQATTAD
-1455 AIKTAQDEGTT
+1455 AIKTAQDEGTN

-1479 KTKAAANIDQAL
+1479 KKAANKAVDEAL
-1491 TDKTKEINAANN
+1491 TAQTEVINKADNLSDAEKKDLIDKATAEANKAKENIETATTNNEAAQAGQAGVDAIKNIVPTSLDTVKSDANKAIDDALTKKLEEINSANN
-1503 IDQATKD
+1503 LTTDEKTALTQEANTAAD
-1510 QLIKAATDAATTA
+1510 KAKEKIT
-1523 KDAIEKATTNDA
+1523 KATTNDA
-1535 ATKAGQDG
+1535 
-1543 VDAIN
+1543 VI
-1548 NVKIPSVTDSQN
+1548 
-1560 AAKEAID
+1560 E
-1567 NALNAKTKEINDANN
+1567 
-1582 INQTTKDQLIKAATD
+1582 
-1597 AANNAKE
+1597 
-1604 AIDQATTNAAVTK
+1604 

-1623 NAINGIKVPTESA
+1623 TAIDDIKVPTESA

-1641 KKAVVDAATAKNN
+1641 KQAVADAATAKNN
-1654 AIDSSNLT
+1654 AIDASNLTDEEKAALKQKVTEAQKAADQAIDNATTDAAVTEAQTNGVTTIDDIKVPTESAVKEAAKQAVSDAAEAKNNAIDASNLT

-1688 SNAAVTEAQNSGVNA
+1688 TNAAVTEAQTNGVTA
-1703 IDGIKVPTTSTTK
+1703 IDDIKVPTESAVK
-1716 EQAIT
+1716 EAAKQAVADAAT
-1721 DLNKAVDE
+1721 
-1729 AKKAIDQDNNLTNE
+1729 AKNNAID
-1743 EKQTVKDQIDSDA
+1743 A
-1756 KNAQDTINNAK
+1756 
-1767 TNDDVKKAAAD
+1767 
-1778 GTLAIDKDVANAA
+1778 
-1791 IDNAAAGKK
+1791 
-1800 EEISNSSLTDEE
+1800 SNLTDEE
-1812 KTALNNEV
+1812 KTAL
-1820 DQKAQDAK
+1820 
-1828 EAINNATT
+1828 
-1836 PEAVTTAQEN
+1836 
-1846 GIKNINDIDVPTE
+1846 
-1859 SAAKQAAKEAV
+1859 
-1870 ANAANEK
+1870 
-1877 NAAIDSSN
+1877 
-1885 LTAEEKAALKQ
+1885 
-1896 DVTEAQNAANT
+1896 
-1907 AIDNA
+1907 
-1912 TTNADVTEA
+1912 
-1921 KDNGISA
+1921 
-1928 IDGIKVPTTSANK
+1928 
-1941 EKAITDLNNEV
+1941 
-1952 ENAKKAIDQ
+1952 
-1961 DSNLTDEQKQAAK
+1961 
-1974 DQIDSD
+1974 
-1980 AKTAQEAINN
+1980 
-1990 AKTDNEVNNAV
+1990 
-2001 NSGKVSI
+2001 
-2008 DKDVANAA
+2008 
-2016 IDNAVAGKKSEISNL
+2016 
-2031 PLTDEEKTALNNE
+2031 
-2044 VDQKAQDAKEA
+2044 
-2055 INNATTPEAV
+2055 
-2065 TTAQEN
+2065 
-2071 GIKNINETSVP
+2071 
-2082 TQSAAKEAAKKA
+2082 
-2094 VAEAAEAKN
+2094 
-2103 NAIDSSNLTAEEKAA
+2103 
-2118 LKQKVTEAQTAAD
+2118 KQKVTDAQNAAD
-2131 QAIDNATTNAAVTEA
+2131 QAIDSATTNAAVTEA

-2151 NAINGIEV
+2151 NAIKGIDV
-2159 PNKSD
+2159 PN
-2164 AKDQATAA
+2164 
-2172 LNTAVE
+2172 
-2178 NAKKA
+2178 
-2183 IDQDSN
+2183 
-2189 LTDEQKQAAKDQID
+2189 
-2203 SDAKTAQDAIDNAK
+2203 
-2217 TDDEVN
+2217 
-2223 TAVDNGQLSID
+2223 
-2234 KDVANAAIDNA
+2234 
-2245 VAGKKAEIS
+2245 
-2254 NSPLTDEEKTA
+2254 
-2265 LNNEVDQK
+2265 
-2273 ANTAKKAINAA
+2273 
-2284 TTPETVTSAQDNCI
+2284 TSA
-2298 KNINETSVPTQSAAK
+2298 TK
-2313 EAAKKAV
+2313 E
-2320 AEAAEAKNNAIDS
+2320 
-2333 SNLTDEEKATLKQK
+2333 Q
-2347 VTDAQNAADQAI
+2347 
-2359 DNATT
+2359 
-2364 NAAVTEAQ
+2364 
-2372 TNGVN
+2372 
-2377 TINGIEVPTKS
+2377 
-2388 DAKDQATAELNT
+2388 
-2400 AVENAKKAIDQDS
+2400 
-2413 NLTDEQKQAAKDQID
+2413 
-2428 SDAKTAQEAINNA
+2428 
-2441 KTNDDVKKAADNG
+2441 
-2454 TLAIDK
+2454 
-2460 DVANAAIDNALAGKK
+2460 
-2475 SEISNSSLTDE
+2475 
-2486 EKATLNNEV
+2486 
-2495 DQKANIA
+2495 
-2502 KDAINTATTPEAV
+2502 
-2515 TTSQDKGIKDINKT
+2515 
-2529 SVPTESAAKQAA
+2529 
-2541 KEAVA
+2541 
-2546 KAADEKNAAI
+2546 
-2556 DASNLTDEEKAT
+2556 
-2568 LKQKVTEAQNAADQA
+2568 
-2583 IDNATTN
+2583 
-2590 AAVTEAKDN
+2590 
-2599 GVTAIDHIKVPTT
+2599 
-2612 SANKEKAITDLNTA
+2612 AITDLNTA
-2626 VDEAKEA
+2626 AENAKKA

-2665 AKTNDDVK
+2665 AKTDNGVND
-2673 KAAADGTLAI
+2673 
-2683 DKDVANT
+2683 
-2690 AIDNAVAG
+2690 AV
-2698 KKSEISN
+2698 
-2705 LPLTDEEKTALNNE
+2705 
-2719 VDQKANIAKEAI
+2719 
-2731 NTATTP
+2731 
-2737 EAVTSAQES
+2737 
-2746 GIKNINDTSVPAESA
+2746 
-2761 AKQAAKKAVAKAADE
+2761 
-2776 KNAAI
+2776 
-2781 DASNL
+2781 
-2786 TDEEKATL
+2786 
-2794 KQKVTEAQNA
+2794 
-2804 ADQAIDNATTNAAVT
+2804 
-2819 EAKNNGVSAIDHI
+2819 NNG
-2832 KVPTTSANKEKA
+2832 KVA
-2844 ITDLNNEV
+2844 
-2852 EKAKQAIDQDSNL
+2852 
-2865 TDEEKQAVK
+2865 
-2874 SQIDTEAKTAQDAIN
+2874 
-2889 SAKTDNEV
+2889 
-2897 NNAVNSG
+2897 
-2904 KVSIDKD
+2904 IDKD

-2918 NAVAGKL
+2918 NAAAGKL

-2933 TDEKQAYTD
+2933 TEEKQAYTD

-2962 EVTTAQNSGVDAI
+2962 EVTTAQTNGVNEI
-2975 NKIEVPTTSTV
+2975 TNTEIPTTSSA
-2986 KDDAIKAIDK
+2986 KDKAIAAIND
-2996 ALQNKTDEINN
+2996 ALQKKTDEINN
-3007 ASNINPQ
+3007 ASNINTQ
-3014 EKTDLINQATEA
+3014 EKTDLINQANEA
-3026 ANVAKNNINNAT
+3026 ANAAKNNINNAT
-3038 TNADVDTAQTNGE
+3038 TNAGVETAQTNGE

-3065 KKESIDLVNKALDAK
+3065 KKESIDLINKALDAK
-3080 TAEINNASNLSQD
+3080 TDEINNASNLSQD

-3110 NNINESQ
+3110 NNINQSQ

-3152 DDALNSK
+3152 EDALNTK

-3173 KQKLVDQATEVA
+3173 KQKLVDQANEA
-3185 TTAKNNVENATTN
+3185 AATAKNNVENATTN
-3198 DAARD
+3198 DGVRD
-3203 AANAGIDNIKGIR
+3203 AANVGIDNIKGIT
-3216 FTSLEDAKKVANTA
+3216 FTSLEDAKNAANTA

-3241 INNASNLSTEEK
+3241 INNASNLSTDEK
-3253 QDLINQ
+3253 QELINR

-3293 VTVPSLAQAK
+3293 VTVPSLDQVK

-3318 KQISAASNLSAK
+3318 KQISAASNLSTE

-3350 NDAATTTN
+3350 NDSSTTTN
-3358 DAVTAIRDDAIKQIT
+3358 DAVTATRDDAIKQIT

-3402 NNAVHLTDQEKQ
+3402 NNAAHLTDEEKQ
-3414 ALVDQTNKAADEA
+3414 ALVDQTNKAADDA
-3427 TKAINAAQTNDEVKS
+3427 TKEIKAAQTNDAVKS
-3442 AETAGLDIINNIT
+3442 AETAGLENINNIA

-3482 NAADLTTDEKNA
+3482 NATDLTTDEKNS

-3516 EAVTAAKEN
+3516 EAVTTAKEN

-3535 PTMSA
+3535 PTKSA
-3540 AKEQATTDLKTAVDD
+3540 AKEQATTDLNTAVDD

-3618 DNAVAG
+3618 DNAAAG

-3639 TALNNE
+3639 TALNNK
-3645 VDQKAQDAK
+3645 VAQKAQDAK

-3756 GIEIP
+3756 GIEVP
-3761 TKSPAKEQ
+3761 TKSAAKEQ

-3782 KAIDQDNN
+3782 KAIDQDSN

-3810 QEAIDNA
+3810 QEVIDNA

-3837 VANTAI
+3837 VANAAI

-3890 VDDAKNT
+3890 VEDAKNT

-3925 ANKIKEINDA
+3925 ANKTKEINDA
-3935 TNLSDKQKQ
+3935 TNLSNKQKQ
-3944 DLIDQANEEAVKAKE
+3944 DLIDEATEEAAKAKE

-3998 LIDDVLKQKEDEINN
+3998 LIDDVLKQKEAEINN
-4013 ASHLTN
+4013 ASHLTD
-4019 QEKQDLINQ
+4019 QEKQDLIHQ

-4059 IANIVVPSLEDAK
+4059 IANIAVPSLDDAK
-4072 DKATKAIDD
+4072 DKGTKAIDD
-4081 ALADKTKEINDQT
+4081 ALADKTKEINEQT
-4094 HLSDQEKK
+4094 HLSDQEKN
-4102 DLINQI
+4102 DLIKQI

-4126 EVAKDEKDGID
+4126 EVVKDEKEGID

-4143 VPGLEDRKQNAIKSL
+4143 VPGLEDHKQNAIKSL

-4164 KLAQIDEATHL
+4164 KLVQIDEAGHL

-4368 SQAGIDKILGIE
+4368 SQAGVDKILGIE

-4403 AEINNASQLT
+4403 TEINNASQLT

-4460 PTISA
+4460 PTTSA

-4618 SSLDEAKKASTK
+4618 PSLDEAKKASTK

-4893 LIDQAQTEAAAANKN
+4893 LIDQAQTEAAAANKK

-4986 IDNATTASAIGE
+4986 IDNATTASAISE
-4998 AEAAGIAAIENIKVS
+4998 AEAAGIAAIENIKVA
-5013 NASTES
+5013 NAPTES

-5030 TPTEGNSASQDN
+5030 TPTEGNSTSQDN

-5061 SHGTNLTIGQQTEKA
+5061 SHGTNLTTGQQTEKA